1 MKVSWT
7 PEQQKVIDL
16 RNRNI
21 LVSAAAGSGKTA
33 VLVERIVKM
42 ITDKDHPVDIDHL
55 LIVTFTNAAAAEMRE
70 RIGNAIEKAL
80 DEQPGDEHLLRQLT
94 LIHNAQ
100 ITTIDSFCLYVVRNH
115 FHEIDLEPNFRIG
128 DEGELK
134 LLREDVLNKVLEQN
148 YEEPSET
155 FSDFVEGYASGRTD
169 AALNEMILQL
179 YEFSR
184 SYPWPE
190 KWLDSFEGA
199 YRIEG
204 REELDHAGWLTP
216 LTENIRFVLN
226 DCRQLLK
233 QALDLTLQD
242 DGPDMY
248 EKAIRSDLEKYESLS
263 KLTSFC
269 ELSEAL
275 PNLKYD
281 RLASSRGF
289 DGDVEKLELVK
300 SLREQAKDVV
310 KKLCRQYFFCSPEM
324 MIEQLTRTE
333 PMLEEVLRLTRQ
345 FAEEFAAAK
354 RGKNLV
360 DFHDVEHFALQILVD
375 EETEQ
380 AKKTAEEFRDTF
392 EEIMIDEYQDSNEVQ
407 ETLLRSISREE
418 RGRNNIFM
426 VGDVKQSIYRFRL
439 ARPELF
445 MQKYDSYSL
454 EESRAQRIDLH
465 RNFRSREEVLTCTND
480 IFYKIMERSLGNVAY
495 DAKAALYPGASYPTI
510 GKKETAEE
518 KMEQNS
524 SDFTPEI
531 LLADSNDELLEDTEL
546 SDRKTLE
553 AKIVAEEIK
562 HLMKTQPVTDKAT
575 GTLRAAHYSDI
586 VILLRSLSGW
596 ADSLVEVLNENGIPA
611 HTVSSTGYFSTVEVQ
626 TVLSMLRILDNPR
639 QDIPMAAVLRSP
651 IAGLT
656 DEELAVLRL
665 EDGSVPFHEAVLE
678 LAEGLLEEDAQGSDT
693 VDSGT
698 EAELLNNG
706 TEADHPT
713 GKREHGEK
721 QNPELEQNPIEII
734 AHQKLLEFYK
744 KYKQLRQLVPDTP
757 IHELIGIILRE
768 TGYGHY
774 VAAMPAG
781 SRRTANLN
789 MLLEKAAAYEKTS
802 YKGLFHFVRYIDE
815 LQKYDVDFG
824 EADTVGENE
833 DVVRIMSIHKSKGLE
848 FPIVIVSGMGKN
860 FNKQD
865 TRSRLVLHP
874 ELGIGLDYMD
884 GKKRIKSPTIAKKAI
899 AKQIDLEN
907 LGEELRVLYVALT
920 RAKEKL
926 ILTGTL
932 KDAAEKLED
941 YRKRAELS
949 GTMEKALPYLTR
961 EGAAGYLDWVLPAVL
976 SYGEKYPIRIVEAA
990 ELVLNEVK
998 NQIEQENGLKER
1010 RKAIDE
1016 AETALVEQLE
1026 DRFQQHYPYQTDILR
1041 KNKYSVSELK
1051 HRAMREK
1058 FEAEQED
1065 TISAFLE
1072 EPVTPTIPLF
1082 IQREEAEKG
1091 SELSEVQDTGK
1102 KSENIAAQKKD
1113 PETASRGA
1121 LRGTAVHRVMECYDF
1136 ASEKSVHEQMET
1148 MEKAEKITPDMRALV
1163 KEQIVA
1169 DFVSSETGKRMAL
1182 AQQAGML
1189 YREKPFVMGFT
1200 EEELESYGFGAED
1213 AGKTACCQDSV
1224 GMDGKENKENHQEKH
1239 EEKHEEKHQTQ
1250 DLTLIQGIIDVFWI
1264 EKDGI
1269 VLLDYKT
1276 DRVQRAKEL
1285 VDRYETQLK
1294 LYADALERVFSAR
1307 KLKVKEILIYSF
1319 SLEQLITL

>member
-1 MKVSWT
+1 MGVSWT
-7 PEQQKVIDL
+7 TEQQQVIDL

-33 VLVERIVKM
+33 VLVERIVKI
-42 ITDKDHPVDIDHL
+42 ITDKNHPVDIDHL

-134 LLREDVLNKVLEQN
+134 LLREDVLGRVLEQN
-148 YEEPSET
+148 YEEPSEA

-190 KWLDSFEGA
+190 KWLDSFVGA
-199 YRIEG
+199 YSIET
-204 REELDHAGWLTP
+204 REELDRAEWLAP
-216 LTENIRFVLN
+216 LTENICFVLK
-226 DCRQLLK
+226 DCEQLLK
-233 QALDLTLQD
+233 QALAITQQD

-248 EKAIRSDLEKYESLS
+248 EKAVQSDLEKYEGLS
-263 KLTSFC
+263 RLTSFC
-269 ELSEAL
+269 ELSGAL
-275 PNLKYD
+275 SDIKYD

-289 DGDVEKLELVK
+289 EGDPDKLELVK

-324 MIEQLTRTE
+324 MIEQLERTE
-333 PMLEEVLRLTRQ
+333 PMLEEVVRLTKQ
-345 FAEEFAAAK
+345 FADEFAAAK
-354 RGKNLV
+354 RRKNLV

-375 EETEQ
+375 EETEK

-418 RGRNNIFM
+418 RGENNIFM

-445 MQKYDSYSL
+445 MKKYDSYSL
-454 EESRAQRIDLH
+454 EESTTQRIDLH
-465 RNFRSREEVLTCTND
+465 KNFRSREEVLTCTND
-480 IFYKIMERSLGNVAY
+480 IFYKIMARSLGNVEY
-495 DAKAALYPGASYPTI
+495 DAEAALYPGASYPVS
-510 GKKETAEE
+510 A
-518 KMEQNS
+518 
-524 SDFTPEI
+524 DFIPEI

-546 SDRKTLE
+546 TDKKTLE

-562 HLMKTQPVTDKAT
+562 HLMKTQPVTDKAA
-575 GTLRAAHYSDI
+575 GTLRAARYSDI

-626 TVLSMLRILDNPR
+626 TVLSMLRLLDNPR

-651 IAGLT
+651 MAGLT

-678 LAEGLLEEDAQGSDT
+678 LAEGLYEEDGQKEISD
-693 VDSGT
+693 S
-698 EAELLNNG
+698 
-706 TEADHPT
+706 EADSEADQKQGRNAD
-713 GKREHGEK
+713 GKKEDD
-721 QNPELEQNPIEII
+721 IETT
-734 AHQKLLEFYK
+734 AHRKLLKFYK
-744 KYKQLRQLVPDTP
+744 KYRQLRQLVPDTP
-757 IHELIGIILRE
+757 IHELIEIILRE

-781 SRRTANLN
+781 NRRTANLN

-824 EADTVGENE
+824 EADMVGENE
-833 DVVRIMSIHKSKGLE
+833 DVVRIISIHKSKGLE

-865 TRSRLVLHP
+865 TRSKMVLHP

-932 KDAAEKLED
+932 KDAPEKLEFF
-941 YRKRAELS
+941 RQQANLS
-949 GTMEKALPYLTR
+949 KAADRPLSYLTR
-961 EGAAGYLDWVLPAVL
+961 EGASGYLDWILPAVL
-976 SYGEKYPIRIVEAA
+976 SYGDKYPVRIVEAA
-990 ELVLNEVK
+990 ELVLDEV
-998 NQIEQENGLKER
+998 EN
-1010 RKAIDE
+1010 
-1016 AETALVEQLE
+1016 QLE
-1026 DRFQQHYPYQTDILR
+1026 QNEDLTERIGEIKAADPQLVGQLKQRFSQRYPYQVDVLR

-1058 FEAEQED
+1058 FEAEQEE
-1065 TISAFLE
+1065 TIPAFLE

-1082 IQREEAEKG
+1082 IQRQG
-1091 SELSEVQDTGK
+1091 SVEQ
-1102 KSENIAAQKKD
+1102 
-1113 PETASRGA
+1113 ETPNRGA

-1136 ASEKSVHEQMET
+1136 ASEKSVHEQMEA
-1148 MEKAEKITPDMRALV
+1148 MEKEEKITADMRALV

-1169 DFVSSETGKRMAL
+1169 DFVSSETGRRMAL
-1182 AQQAGML
+1182 AQRGGAL

-1200 EEELESYGFGAED
+1200 EEELENYGFGVGSNTDSCENIYE
-1213 AGKTACCQDSV
+1213 KTDS
-1224 GMDGKENKENHQEKH
+1224 DQEKEEQQKVRH
-1239 EEKHEEKHQTQ
+1239 EE

-1276 DRVQRAKEL
+1276 DRVQQTKEL
-1285 VDRYETQLK
+1285 IDRYETQLK
-1294 LYADALERVFSAR
+1294 LYADALERVFAAR

-1319 SLEQLITL
+1319 FLEQLITL

>member
-1 MKVSWT
+1 MGVSWT
-7 PEQQKVIDL
+7 TEQQQVIDL

-33 VLVERIVKM
+33 VLVERIVKI
-42 ITDKDHPVDIDHL
+42 ITDKNHPVDIDHL

-80 DEQPGDEHLLRQLT
+80 DEQPGNEHLLRQLT

-134 LLREDVLNKVLEQN
+134 LLREDVLGRVLEQN
-148 YEEPSET
+148 YEEPSEA

-169 AALNEMILQL
+169 VALNEMILQL

-190 KWLDSFEGA
+190 KWLDSFVGA
-199 YRIEG
+199 YRIET
-204 REELDHAGWLTP
+204 REELDRAEWLAP
-216 LTENIRFVLN
+216 LTENICFVLK
-226 DCRQLLK
+226 DCEQLLK
-233 QALDLTLQD
+233 QALAITQQD

-248 EKAIRSDLEKYESLS
+248 EKAVQSDLEKYDGLS
-263 KLTSFC
+263 RLTSFC
-269 ELSEAL
+269 ELSGAL
-275 PNLKYD
+275 SDIKYD

-289 DGDVEKLELVK
+289 EGDPDKLELVK

-324 MIEQLTRTE
+324 MIEQLERTE
-333 PMLEEVLRLTRQ
+333 PMLEEVVRLTKQ
-345 FAEEFAAAK
+345 FADEFAAAK
-354 RGKNLV
+354 RRKNLV

-375 EETEQ
+375 EETEK

-418 RGRNNIFM
+418 RGENNIFM

-445 MQKYDSYSL
+445 MKKYDSYSL
-454 EESRAQRIDLH
+454 EESTTQRIDLH
-465 RNFRSREEVLTCTND
+465 KNFRSREEVLTCTND
-480 IFYKIMERSLGNVAY
+480 IFYKIMARSLGNVEY
-495 DAKAALYPGASYPTI
+495 DAEAALYPGASYPAIEMKKTA
-510 GKKETAEE
+510 GKEETAEE
-518 KMEQNS
+518 QTKQS
-524 SDFTPEI
+524 IADFTPEI
-531 LLADSNDELLEDTEL
+531 LLADSNDELLEDTEF
-546 SDRKTLE
+546 SDKKTLE
-553 AKIVAEEIK
+553 AKIVAEEIR

-575 GTLRAAHYSDI
+575 GELRAARYSDI

-596 ADSLVEVLNENGIPA
+596 ADSLVEVLNGNGIPA

-626 TVLSMLRILDNPR
+626 TVLSMLRLLDNPR

-651 IAGLT
+651 MAGLT

-678 LAEGLLEEDAQGSDT
+678 LAEGLYEEDGQKEISD
-693 VDSGT
+693 S
-698 EAELLNNG
+698 
-706 TEADHPT
+706 EADSEADQKQ
-713 GKREHGEK
+713 GRNADEK
-721 QNPELEQNPIEII
+721 TENHIEIT
-734 AHQKLLEFYK
+734 AHRKLLKFYK

-757 IHELIGIILRE
+757 IHELIEIILRE

-781 SRRTANLN
+781 NRRTANLN

-824 EADTVGENE
+824 EADMVGENE

-865 TRSRLVLHP
+865 TRSKMVLHP

-932 KDAAEKLED
+932 KDAPEKLEFF
-941 YRKRAELS
+941 RQQANLS
-949 GTMEKALPYLTR
+949 KAADRPLSYLTR
-961 EGAAGYLDWVLPAVL
+961 EGASGYLDWILPAVL
-976 SYGEKYPIRIVEAA
+976 SYGDKYPVRIVEAA
-990 ELVLNEVK
+990 ELVLDEV
-998 NQIEQENGLKER
+998 EN
-1010 RKAIDE
+1010 
-1016 AETALVEQLE
+1016 QLE
-1026 DRFQQHYPYQTDILR
+1026 QNEDLTERIEEIEAADTQLVGQLKQRFSQRYPYQTDILR

-1058 FEAEQED
+1058 FEAEQEE
-1065 TISAFLE
+1065 TIPAFLE

-1082 IQREEAEKG
+1082 IQREESVE
-1091 SELSEVQDTGK
+1091 Q
-1102 KSENIAAQKKD
+1102 
-1113 PETASRGA
+1113 ETANRGA

-1136 ASEKSVHEQMET
+1136 ASEKSVHEQMEA
-1148 MEKAEKITPDMRALV
+1148 MEKEEKITADMRALV
-1163 KEQIVA
+1163 REQTVA

-1182 AQQAGML
+1182 AQRGGAL

-1200 EEELESYGFGAED
+1200 EEELERYGFGAG
-1213 AGKTACCQDSV
+1213 AQ
-1224 GMDGKENKENHQEKH
+1224 MIENEAQTENAQQEIMSENVSQENHMH
-1239 EEKHEEKHQTQ
+1239 EE

-1264 EKDGI
+1264 EDDGI
-1269 VLLDYKT
+1269 TVLDYKT
-1276 DRVQRAKEL
+1276 DRVDTAQEL
-1285 VDRYETQLK
+1285 IDRYATQLK
-1294 LYADALERVFSAR
+1294 LYADALERVFATR

-1319 SLEQLITL
+1319 RLEKLISIE

>member
-1 MKVSWT
+1 MGVSWT
-7 PEQQKVIDL
+7 TEQQQVIDL

-33 VLVERIVKM
+33 VLVERIVKI
-42 ITDKDHPVDIDHL
+42 ITDKNHPVDIDHL

-80 DEQPGDEHLLRQLT
+80 DEQPGNEHLLRQLT

-134 LLREDVLNKVLEQN
+134 LLREDVLGRVLEQN
-148 YEEPSET
+148 YEEPSEA

-190 KWLDSFEGA
+190 KWLDSFVGI
-199 YRIEG
+199 YRIEN
-204 REELDHAGWLTP
+204 REELDRAEWLAP
-216 LTENIRFVLN
+216 LTENICFVLK
-226 DCRQLLK
+226 DCEQLLK
-233 QALDLTLQD
+233 QALAITQQD

-248 EKAIRSDLEKYESLS
+248 EKAVQSDLEKYEGLS
-263 KLTSFC
+263 RLTSFC
-269 ELSEAL
+269 ELSGAL
-275 PNLKYD
+275 SDIKYD

-289 DGDVEKLELVK
+289 EGDPDKLELVK

-310 KKLCRQYFFCSPEM
+310 KKLCKQYFFCSPEM
-324 MIEQLTRTE
+324 MIEQLERTE
-333 PMLEEVLRLTRQ
+333 PMLEEVVRLTKQ
-345 FAEEFAAAK
+345 FADEFAAAK
-354 RGKNLV
+354 RRKNLV

-375 EETEQ
+375 EETEK

-418 RGRNNIFM
+418 RGENNIFM

-445 MQKYDSYSL
+445 MKKYDSYSL
-454 EESRAQRIDLH
+454 EESTTQRIDLH
-465 RNFRSREEVLTCTND
+465 KNFRSREEVLTCTND
-480 IFYKIMERSLGNVAY
+480 IFYKIMVRSLGNVEY
-495 DAKAALYPGASYPTI
+495 DAEAALYPGASYPVS
-510 GKKETAEE
+510 A
-518 KMEQNS
+518 
-524 SDFTPEI
+524 DFTPEI

-546 SDRKTLE
+546 SDKKTLE
-553 AKIVAEEIK
+553 AKIVAEEIR

-575 GTLRAAHYSDI
+575 GELRAARYSDI

-596 ADSLVEVLNENGIPA
+596 ADSLVEVLNGNGIPA

-626 TVLSMLRILDNPR
+626 TVLSMLRLLDNPR

-651 IAGLT
+651 MAGLT

-678 LAEGLLEEDAQGSDT
+678 LAEGLYEEDGQKEISD
-693 VDSGT
+693 S
-698 EAELLNNG
+698 
-706 TEADHPT
+706 EADSEADQKQGRNAD
-713 GKREHGEK
+713 GKKEDD
-721 QNPELEQNPIEII
+721 IETT
-734 AHQKLLEFYK
+734 AHRKLLKFYK
-744 KYKQLRQLVPDTP
+744 KYRQLRQLVPDTP
-757 IHELIGIILRE
+757 IHELIKIILRE

-824 EADTVGENE
+824 EADMVGENE

-865 TRSRLVLHP
+865 MRSKMVLHP

-899 AKQIDLEN
+899 AKQIELEN

-932 KDAAEKLED
+932 KDAAEKLEF
-941 YRKRAELS
+941 YRQQANLS
-949 GTMEKALPYLTR
+949 KAADRPLSYLTR
-961 EGAAGYLDWVLPAVL
+961 EGASGYLDWILPAVL
-976 SYGEKYPIRIVEAA
+976 SYGDKYPVRIVEAA
-990 ELVLNEVK
+990 ELVLDEV
-998 NQIEQENGLKER
+998 EN
-1010 RKAIDE
+1010 
-1016 AETALVEQLE
+1016 QLE
-1026 DRFQQHYPYQTDILR
+1026 QNEDLTERIEEIEAADTQLVGQLKQRFLQRYPYQVDVLR

-1058 FEAEQED
+1058 FEAEQEE
-1065 TISAFLE
+1065 TVPAFLE

-1082 IQREEAEKG
+1082 IQRQGSVEQEAQNKAQDAGQEAESKA
-1091 SELSEVQDTGK
+1091 EQK
-1102 KSENIAAQKKD
+1102 IKSN
-1113 PETASRGA
+1113 TANRGA

-1136 ASEKSVHEQMET
+1136 ASEKSVYEQMEA
-1148 MEKAEKITPDMRALV
+1148 MEKEEKITADMRALV

-1169 DFVSSETGKRMAL
+1169 DFVSSETGRRMAL
-1182 AQQAGML
+1182 AQCGGAL

-1200 EEELESYGFGAED
+1200 EEELERYGFGAG
-1213 AGKTACCQDSV
+1213 AQ
-1224 GMDGKENKENHQEKH
+1224 MIENEAQTENAQQEIMSENVSQENHMH
-1239 EEKHEEKHQTQ
+1239 EE

-1264 EKDGI
+1264 EDDGI
-1269 VLLDYKT
+1269 TVLDYKT
-1276 DRVQRAKEL
+1276 DRVDTAQEL
-1285 VDRYETQLK
+1285 IDRYATQLK
-1294 LYADALERVFSAR
+1294 LYADALERVFATR

-1319 SLEQLITL
+1319 RLEKLISIE

>member
-1 MKVSWT
+1 MGVSWT
-7 PEQQKVIDL
+7 TEQQQVIDL

-33 VLVERIVKM
+33 VLVERIVKI
-42 ITDKDHPVDIDHL
+42 ITDKNHPVDIDHL

-80 DEQPGDEHLLRQLT
+80 DEQPGNEHLLRQLT

-134 LLREDVLNKVLEQN
+134 LLREDVLGRVLEQN
-148 YEEPSET
+148 YEEPSEA

-190 KWLDSFEGA
+190 KWLDSFVGA
-199 YRIEG
+199 YRIET
-204 REELDHAGWLTP
+204 REELDRAEWLAP
-216 LTENIRFVLN
+216 LTQNIRFVLK
-226 DCRQLLK
+226 DCEQLLK
-233 QALDLTLQD
+233 QALAVTQQD

-248 EKAIRSDLEKYESLS
+248 EKAVRSDLEKYESLS

-269 ELSEAL
+269 ELSVAL
-275 PNLKYD
+275 SDIKYD

-289 DGDVEKLELVK
+289 EGDPDKLELVK

-324 MIEQLTRTE
+324 MIGQLERTE
-333 PMLEEVLRLTRQ
+333 PMLEEVVRLTKQ
-345 FAEEFAAAK
+345 FADEFAAAK
-354 RGKNLV
+354 RRKNLV

-375 EETEQ
+375 EETEK

-418 RGRNNIFM
+418 RGENNIFM

-445 MQKYDSYSL
+445 MKKYDSYSL
-454 EESRAQRIDLH
+454 EESTTQRIDLH
-465 RNFRSREEVLTCTND
+465 KNFRSREEVLTCTND
-480 IFYKIMERSLGNVAY
+480 IFYKIMARSLGNVEY
-495 DAKAALYPGASYPTI
+495 DAEAALYPGASYPVS
-510 GKKETAEE
+510 A
-518 KMEQNS
+518 
-524 SDFTPEI
+524 DFIPEI

-546 SDRKTLE
+546 TDKKTLE

-562 HLMKTQPVTDKAT
+562 HLMKTQPVTDKAA

-626 TVLSMLRILDNPR
+626 TVLSMLRLLDNPR

-651 IAGLT
+651 MAGLT

-678 LAEGLLEEDAQGSDT
+678 LAEGLYEEDGQKEISD
-693 VDSGT
+693 S
-698 EAELLNNG
+698 
-706 TEADHPT
+706 EADRKQ
-713 GKREHGEK
+713 GRNADEK
-721 QNPELEQNPIEII
+721 TEDDIEST
-734 AHQKLLEFYK
+734 AHRKLLKFYK
-744 KYKQLRQLVPDTP
+744 KYRQLRQLVPDTP
-757 IHELIGIILRE
+757 IHELIEIILCE

-781 SRRTANLN
+781 NRRTANLN
-789 MLLEKAAAYEKTS
+789 MLLEKSAAYEKTS

-824 EADTVGENE
+824 EADMVGENE

-865 TRSRLVLHP
+865 TRSKMVLHP

-899 AKQIDLEN
+899 AKQIELEN

-926 ILTGTL
+926 IITGTL
-932 KDAAEKLED
+932 KDAPEKLEFF
-941 YRKRAELS
+941 RQQANLS
-949 GTMEKALPYLTR
+949 KAADRPISYLTR
-961 EGAAGYLDWVLPAVL
+961 EGASGYLDWILPAVL
-976 SYGEKYPIRIVEAA
+976 SYGDKYPVRIVEAA
-990 ELVLNEVK
+990 ELVLDEV
-998 NQIEQENGLKER
+998 EN
-1010 RKAIDE
+1010 
-1016 AETALVEQLE
+1016 QLE
-1026 DRFQQHYPYQTDILR
+1026 QNEDLTERIEEIEAADTQLVGQLKQRFLQRYPYQVDVLR

-1051 HRAMREK
+1051 HRAMRER
-1058 FEAEQED
+1058 FEAEQEE
-1065 TISAFLE
+1065 TVPAFLE

-1082 IQREEAEKG
+1082 IQRQGSVEQEAQNKAQDAGQEAESKA
-1091 SELSEVQDTGK
+1091 EQK
-1102 KSENIAAQKKD
+1102 IKSN
-1113 PETASRGA
+1113 TANRGA

-1136 ASEKSVHEQMET
+1136 ASEKSVQEQMEA
-1148 MEKAEKITPDMRALV
+1148 MEKEEKITADMRALV

-1182 AQQAGML
+1182 AQRMGAL

-1200 EEELESYGFGAED
+1200 EEELENYGFGAG
-1213 AGKTACCQDSV
+1213 AQ
-1224 GMDGKENKENHQEKH
+1224 MIENEVQTENAQQEIVLENVSRENHMH
-1239 EEKHEEKHQTQ
+1239 EE

-1264 EKDGI
+1264 EDDGI
-1269 VLLDYKT
+1269 TVLDYKT
-1276 DRVQRAKEL
+1276 DRVDTAQEL
-1285 VDRYETQLK
+1285 IDRYATQLK
-1294 LYADALERVFSAR
+1294 LYADALERVFGAR

>member
-1 MKVSWT
+1 MGVSWT
-7 PEQQKVIDL
+7 TEQQQVIDL

-33 VLVERIVKM
+33 VLVERIVKI
-42 ITDKDHPVDIDHL
+42 ITDKNHPVDIDHL

-134 LLREDVLNKVLEQN
+134 LLREDVLGRVLEQN
-148 YEEPSET
+148 YEEPSEA

-190 KWLDSFEGA
+190 KWLDSFVGA
-199 YRIEG
+199 YRIEN
-204 REELDHAGWLTP
+204 REELDRAEWLAP
-216 LTENIRFVLN
+216 LTQNIRFVLK
-226 DCRQLLK
+226 DCEQLLK
-233 QALDLTLQD
+233 QALAVTQQD

-248 EKAIRSDLEKYESLS
+248 EKAVCNDLEKYESLS

-269 ELSEAL
+269 ELSGAL
-275 PNLKYD
+275 SDIKYD

-289 DGDVEKLELVK
+289 EGDPDKLELVK

-310 KKLCRQYFFCSPEM
+310 KKLCKQYFFCSPEM
-324 MIEQLTRTE
+324 MIGQLERTE
-333 PMLEEVLRLTRQ
+333 PMLEEVVRLTKQ

-354 RGKNLV
+354 RRKNLV

-375 EETEQ
+375 EETEK

-418 RGRNNIFM
+418 RGENNIFM

-445 MQKYDSYSL
+445 MKKYDSYSL
-454 EESRAQRIDLH
+454 EESTTQRIDLH
-465 RNFRSREEVLTCTND
+465 KNFRSREEVLTCTND
-480 IFYKIMERSLGNVAY
+480 IFYKIMARSLGNVEY
-495 DAKAALYPGASYPTI
+495 DAEAALYPGASYPAMPVQENSAGEKAAEDEKVS
-510 GKKETAEE
+510 GK
-518 KMEQNS
+518 QING
-524 SDFTPEI
+524 FTPEI
-531 LLADSNDELLEDTEL
+531 LLADSNDELLEDTDF
-546 SDRKTLE
+546 SDKKTLE
-553 AKIVAEEIK
+553 AKIVAEEIR

-575 GTLRAAHYSDI
+575 GELRAARYSDI

-596 ADSLVEVLNENGIPA
+596 ADSLVEVLNGNGIPA

-626 TVLSMLRILDNPR
+626 TVLSMLRLLDNPR

-651 IAGLT
+651 MAGLT

-678 LAEGLLEEDAQGSDT
+678 LAEGLYEEDGKKEIS
-693 VDSGT
+693 
-698 EAELLNNG
+698 NP
-706 TEADHPT
+706 EADQKQ
-713 GKREHGEK
+713 GKNADEK
-721 QNPELEQNPIEII
+721 PENHIEST

-744 KYKQLRQLVPDTP
+744 KYRQLRQLVPDTP
-757 IHELIGIILRE
+757 IHELIEIILCE

-781 SRRTANLN
+781 NRRTANLN

-824 EADTVGENE
+824 EADMVGENE

-865 TRSRLVLHP
+865 TRSKMVLHP

-932 KDAAEKLED
+932 KDAPEKLEFF
-941 YRKRAELS
+941 RQQA
-949 GTMEKALPYLTR
+949 ALYAHSSDTTAIPYLTR
-961 EGAAGYLDWVLPAVL
+961 ESAAGYLDWILPAVL
-976 SYGEKYPIRIVEAA
+976 SYGDKYPVRIVEAA
-990 ELVLNEVK
+990 ELVLDEVENQLDQNENLTERIVE
-998 NQIEQENGLKER
+998 IEAADTQLVGQLK
-1010 RKAIDE
+1010 
-1016 AETALVEQLE
+1016 Q
-1026 DRFQQHYPYQTDILR
+1026 RFSQRYPYQTDILR

-1051 HRAMREK
+1051 HRAMRER
-1058 FEAEQED
+1058 FEAEQEE
-1065 TISAFLE
+1065 TVPAFLE

-1082 IQREEAEKG
+1082 IQRQEKITPDQNVSG
-1091 SELSEVQDTGK
+1091 QGVQV
-1102 KSENIAAQKKD
+1102 N
-1113 PETASRGA
+1113 RGA

-1136 ASEKSVHEQMET
+1136 TSEKSVQEQMEA
-1148 MEKAEKITPDMRALV
+1148 MEKEEKITADMRALV
-1163 KEQIVA
+1163 RVQTVA
-1169 DFVSSETGKRMAL
+1169 DFASSETGKRMAL
-1182 AQQAGML
+1182 AQRMGAL

-1200 EEELESYGFGAED
+1200 EEELENYGFGAG
-1213 AGKTACCQDSV
+1213 AQ
-1224 GMDGKENKENHQEKH
+1224 MIENEAQTENAQQEIMSENVSQENHMH
-1239 EEKHEEKHQTQ
+1239 EE

-1264 EKDGI
+1264 EDDGI
-1269 VLLDYKT
+1269 TVLDYKT
-1276 DRVQRAKEL
+1276 DRVDTAQEL
-1285 VDRYETQLK
+1285 IDRYATQLK
-1294 LYADALERVFSAR
+1294 LYADALERVFATR

-1319 SLEQLITL
+1319 RLEKLISIE

>member
-1 MKVSWT
+1 MSEPKWT
-7 PEQQKVIDL
+7 PAQRAAIEDRGGAL
-16 RNRNI
+16 

-33 VLVERIVKM
+33 VLTERAVRL
-42 ITDKDHPVDIDHL
+42 ITDPDHPVDADKL

-80 DEQPGDEHLLRQLT
+80 DEQPGNEHLLRQLT

-134 LLREDVLNKVLEQN
+134 LLREDVLGRVLEQN
-148 YEEPSET
+148 YEEPSEA

-190 KWLDSFEGA
+190 KWLDSFVGI
-199 YRIEG
+199 YRIEN
-204 REELDHAGWLTP
+204 REELDRAEWLAP
-216 LTENIRFVLN
+216 LTENICFVLK
-226 DCRQLLK
+226 DCEQLLK
-233 QALDLTLQD
+233 QALAITQQD

-248 EKAIRSDLEKYESLS
+248 EKAVQSDLEKYESLS

-269 ELSEAL
+269 ELYGAL
-275 PNLKYD
+275 SDIKYD

-289 DGDVEKLELVK
+289 EGDPDKLELVK

-310 KKLCRQYFFCSPEM
+310 KKICKQYFFCSPEM
-324 MIEQLTRTE
+324 MIEQLERTE
-333 PMLEEVLRLTRQ
+333 PMLEEVVRLTKQ
-345 FAEEFAAAK
+345 FADEFAAAK
-354 RGKNLV
+354 RRKNLV

-375 EETEQ
+375 EETEK

-418 RGRNNIFM
+418 RGENNIFM

-445 MQKYDSYSL
+445 MKKYDSYSL
-454 EESRAQRIDLH
+454 EESTTQRIDLH
-465 RNFRSREEVLTCTND
+465 KNFRSREEVLTCTND
-480 IFYKIMERSLGNVAY
+480 IFYKIMVRSLGNVEY
-495 DAKAALYPGASYPTI
+495 DAEAALYPGASYPVS
-510 GKKETAEE
+510 A
-518 KMEQNS
+518 
-524 SDFTPEI
+524 DFTPEI

-546 SDRKTLE
+546 SDKKTLE
-553 AKIVAEEIK
+553 AKIVAEEIR

-575 GTLRAAHYSDI
+575 GELRAARYSDI

-596 ADSLVEVLNENGIPA
+596 ADSLVEVLNGNGIPA

-626 TVLSMLRILDNPR
+626 TVLSMLRLLDNPR

-651 IAGLT
+651 MAGLT

-678 LAEGLLEEDAQGSDT
+678 LAEGLYEEDGQKEISD
-693 VDSGT
+693 S
-698 EAELLNNG
+698 
-706 TEADHPT
+706 EADSEADQKQGRNAD
-713 GKREHGEK
+713 GKKEDD
-721 QNPELEQNPIEII
+721 IETT
-734 AHQKLLEFYK
+734 AHRKLLKFYK
-744 KYKQLRQLVPDTP
+744 KYRQLRQLVPDTP
-757 IHELIGIILRE
+757 IHELIEIILRE

-824 EADTVGENE
+824 EADMVGENE

-865 TRSRLVLHP
+865 TRSKMVLHP

-899 AKQIDLEN
+899 AKQIELEN

-932 KDAAEKLED
+932 KDAAEKVEF
-941 YRKRAELS
+941 YRQQANLS
-949 GTMEKALPYLTR
+949 KAADRPLSYLTR
-961 EGAAGYLDWVLPAVL
+961 EGASGYLDWILPAVL
-976 SYGEKYPIRIVEAA
+976 SYGDKYPVRIVGAA
-990 ELVLNEVK
+990 ELVLDEV
-998 NQIEQENGLKER
+998 EN
-1010 RKAIDE
+1010 
-1016 AETALVEQLE
+1016 QLE
-1026 DRFQQHYPYQTDILR
+1026 QNEDLTERIEEIEAADTQLVGQLKQRFSQRYPYQTDILR

-1058 FEAEQED
+1058 FEAEQEE
-1065 TISAFLE
+1065 TIPAFLE

-1082 IQREEAEKG
+1082 IQRQEKITPDQNVSG
-1091 SELSEVQDTGK
+1091 QGVQV
-1102 KSENIAAQKKD
+1102 N
-1113 PETASRGA
+1113 RGA

-1136 ASEKSVHEQMET
+1136 TSEKSVQEQMDA
-1148 MEKAEKITPDMRALV
+1148 MEKEEKITADMRTLV
-1163 KEQIVA
+1163 KERIVA

-1182 AQQAGML
+1182 AQRMGAL

-1200 EEELESYGFGAED
+1200 EEELENYGFGAG
-1213 AGKTACCQDSV
+1213 AQ
-1224 GMDGKENKENHQEKH
+1224 MIENEVQTENAQQEIMSENVSQENHMH
-1239 EEKHEEKHQTQ
+1239 EE

-1264 EKDGI
+1264 EDDGI
-1269 VLLDYKT
+1269 TVLDYKT
-1276 DRVQRAKEL
+1276 DRVDTAQEL
-1285 VDRYETQLK
+1285 IDRYATQLK
-1294 LYADALERVFSAR
+1294 LYADALERVFATR

-1319 SLEQLITL
+1319 RLEKLISIE

>member
-1 MKVSWT
+1 MGVSWT
-7 PEQQKVIDL
+7 TEQQQVIDL

-33 VLVERIVKM
+33 VLVERIVKI
-42 ITDKDHPVDIDHL
+42 ITDKNHPVDIDHL

-134 LLREDVLNKVLEQN
+134 LLREDVLGRVLEQN
-148 YEEPSET
+148 YEEPSEA

-190 KWLDSFEGA
+190 KWLDSFVGA
-199 YRIEG
+199 YSIET
-204 REELDHAGWLTP
+204 REELDRAEWLAP
-216 LTENIRFVLN
+216 LTENICFVLK
-226 DCRQLLK
+226 DCEQLLK
-233 QALDLTLQD
+233 QALAITQQD

-248 EKAIRSDLEKYESLS
+248 EKAVQSDLEKYEGLS
-263 KLTSFC
+263 RLTSFC
-269 ELSEAL
+269 ELSGAL
-275 PNLKYD
+275 SDIKYD

-289 DGDVEKLELVK
+289 EGDPDKLELVK

-324 MIEQLTRTE
+324 MIEQLERTE
-333 PMLEEVLRLTRQ
+333 PMLEEVVRLTKQ
-345 FAEEFAAAK
+345 FADEFAAAK
-354 RGKNLV
+354 RRKNLV

-375 EETEQ
+375 EETEK

-418 RGRNNIFM
+418 RGENNIFM

-445 MQKYDSYSL
+445 MKKYDSYSL
-454 EESRAQRIDLH
+454 EESTTQRIDLH
-465 RNFRSREEVLTCTND
+465 KNFRSREEVLTCTND
-480 IFYKIMERSLGNVAY
+480 IFYKIMARSLGNVEY
-495 DAKAALYPGASYPTI
+495 DAEAALYPGASYPVS
-510 GKKETAEE
+510 A
-518 KMEQNS
+518 
-524 SDFTPEI
+524 DFIPEI

-546 SDRKTLE
+546 TDKKTLE

-562 HLMKTQPVTDKAT
+562 HLMKTQPVTDKAA
-575 GTLRAAHYSDI
+575 GTLRAARYSDI

-626 TVLSMLRILDNPR
+626 TVLSMLRLLDNPR

-651 IAGLT
+651 MAGLT

-678 LAEGLLEEDAQGSDT
+678 LAEGLYEEDGQKEISD
-693 VDSGT
+693 S
-698 EAELLNNG
+698 
-706 TEADHPT
+706 EADSEADQKQGRNAD
-713 GKREHGEK
+713 GKKEDD
-721 QNPELEQNPIEII
+721 IETT
-734 AHQKLLEFYK
+734 AHRKLLKFYK
-744 KYKQLRQLVPDTP
+744 KYRQLRQLVPDTP
-757 IHELIGIILRE
+757 IHELIEIILRE

-781 SRRTANLN
+781 NRRTANLN

-824 EADTVGENE
+824 EADMVGENE

-865 TRSRLVLHP
+865 TRSKMVLHP

-932 KDAAEKLED
+932 KDAPEKLEFF
-941 YRKRAELS
+941 RQQANLS
-949 GTMEKALPYLTR
+949 KAADRPLSYLTR
-961 EGAAGYLDWVLPAVL
+961 EGASGYLDWILPAVL
-976 SYGEKYPIRIVEAA
+976 SYGDKYPVRIVEAA
-990 ELVLNEVK
+990 ELVLDEV
-998 NQIEQENGLKER
+998 EN
-1010 RKAIDE
+1010 
-1016 AETALVEQLE
+1016 QLE
-1026 DRFQQHYPYQTDILR
+1026 QNEDLTERIGEIKAADPQLVGQLKQRFSQRYPYQVDVLR

-1058 FEAEQED
+1058 FEAEQEE
-1065 TISAFLE
+1065 TIPAFLE

-1082 IQREEAEKG
+1082 IQRQGSVEQEAQNKAQDAGQEAESKA
-1091 SELSEVQDTGK
+1091 EQK
-1102 KSENIAAQKKD
+1102 IKSN
-1113 PETASRGA
+1113 TANRGA

-1136 ASEKSVHEQMET
+1136 ASEKSVQEQMEA
-1148 MEKAEKITPDMRALV
+1148 MEKEEKITADMRALV

-1182 AQQAGML
+1182 AQRMGAL

-1200 EEELESYGFGAED
+1200 EEELENYGFGAG
-1213 AGKTACCQDSV
+1213 AQ
-1224 GMDGKENKENHQEKH
+1224 MIENEVQTENAQQEIVLENVSRENHMH
-1239 EEKHEEKHQTQ
+1239 EE

-1264 EKDGI
+1264 EDDGI
-1269 VLLDYKT
+1269 TVLDYKT
-1276 DRVQRAKEL
+1276 DRVDTAQEL
-1285 VDRYETQLK
+1285 IDRYATQLK
-1294 LYADALERVFSAR
+1294 LYADALERVFAAR

>member
-1 MKVSWT
+1 MGVSWT
-7 PEQQKVIDL
+7 TEQQQVIDL

-33 VLVERIVKM
+33 VLVERIVKI
-42 ITDKDHPVDIDHL
+42 ITDKNHPVDIDHL

-134 LLREDVLNKVLEQN
+134 LLREDVLGKVLEQN
-148 YEEPSET
+148 YEEPSEA
-155 FSDFVEGYASGRTD
+155 FSNFVEGYASGRTD

-190 KWLDSFEGA
+190 KWLDSFVGA
-199 YRIEG
+199 YRIET
-204 REELDHAGWLTP
+204 REELDRAEWLAP
-216 LTENIRFVLN
+216 LTENICFVLK
-226 DCRQLLK
+226 DCEQLLK
-233 QALDLTLQD
+233 QALAITQQD

-248 EKAIRSDLEKYESLS
+248 EKAVQSDLEKYESLS

-269 ELSEAL
+269 ELSVAL
-275 PNLKYD
+275 SDIKYD

-289 DGDVEKLELVK
+289 EGDPDKLELVK

-310 KKLCRQYFFCSPEM
+310 KKLCKQYFFCSPEM
-324 MIEQLTRTE
+324 MIEQLERTE
-333 PMLEEVLRLTRQ
+333 PMLEEVVRLTKQ
-345 FAEEFAAAK
+345 FADEFAAAK
-354 RGKNLV
+354 RRKNLV

-375 EETEQ
+375 EETEK

-418 RGRNNIFM
+418 RGENNIFM

-445 MQKYDSYSL
+445 MKKYDSYSL
-454 EESRAQRIDLH
+454 EESTTQRIDLH
-465 RNFRSREEVLTCTND
+465 KNFRSREEVLTCTND
-480 IFYKIMERSLGNVAY
+480 IFYKIMARSLGNVEY
-495 DAKAALYPGASYPTI
+495 DAEAALYPGASYPAI
-510 GKKETAEE
+510 GMKKTAGKEETAEE
-518 KMEQNS
+518 QTKQNIA
-524 SDFTPEI
+524 DFTPEI

-546 SDRKTLE
+546 SDKKTLE
-553 AKIVAEEIK
+553 AKIVAEEIR

-575 GTLRAAHYSDI
+575 GELRAARYSDI

-596 ADSLVEVLNENGIPA
+596 ADSLVEVLNGNGIPA

-626 TVLSMLRILDNPR
+626 TVLSMLRLLDNPR

-651 IAGLT
+651 MAGLT

-678 LAEGLLEEDAQGSDT
+678 LAEGLYEEDGK
-693 VDSGT
+693 T
-698 EAELLNNG
+698 E
-706 TEADHPT
+706 DD
-713 GKREHGEK
+713 
-721 QNPELEQNPIEII
+721 IEST
-734 AHQKLLEFYK
+734 AHRKLLKFYK
-744 KYKQLRQLVPDTP
+744 KYTQLRQLVPDTP
-757 IHELIGIILRE
+757 IHELIEIILRE

-781 SRRTANLN
+781 NRRTANLN

-824 EADTVGENE
+824 EADMVGENE

-865 TRSRLVLHP
+865 TRSKMVLHP

-932 KDAAEKLED
+932 KDAAEKLEFF
-941 YRKRAELS
+941 RQQA
-949 GTMEKALPYLTR
+949 ALYAHSSDTTAIPYLTR
-961 EGAAGYLDWVLPAVL
+961 ESAAGYLDWVLPAVL
-976 SYGEKYPIRIVEAA
+976 SYGEKYPVRIVEAA
-990 ELVLNEVK
+990 ELVLDEV
-998 NQIEQENGLKER
+998 EN
-1010 RKAIDE
+1010 
-1016 AETALVEQLE
+1016 QLE
-1026 DRFQQHYPYQTDILR
+1026 QNENLTERIGEIEAADTQLVGQLKQWFSQRYPYQTAILR

-1058 FEAEQED
+1058 FEAEQEE
-1065 TISAFLE
+1065 TVPAFLE

-1082 IQREEAEKG
+1082 IQREESVE
-1091 SELSEVQDTGK
+1091 Q
-1102 KSENIAAQKKD
+1102 
-1113 PETASRGA
+1113 ETPNRGA

-1136 ASEKSVHEQMET
+1136 TSEKSVQEQMDA
-1148 MEKAEKITPDMRALV
+1148 MEKEEKITADMRALV
-1163 KEQIVA
+1163 KVQTVA

-1182 AQQAGML
+1182 AQRMGAL

-1200 EEELESYGFGAED
+1200 EEELERYGFGAG
-1213 AGKTACCQDSV
+1213 AQ
-1224 GMDGKENKENHQEKH
+1224 MIENEAQTENAQQEIMSENVSRENHMH
-1239 EEKHEEKHQTQ
+1239 EE

-1264 EKDGI
+1264 EDDGI
-1269 VLLDYKT
+1269 TVLDYKT
-1276 DRVQRAKEL
+1276 DRVDTAQEL
-1285 VDRYETQLK
+1285 IDRYATQLK
-1294 LYADALERVFSAR
+1294 LYADALERVFATR

-1319 SLEQLITL
+1319 RLEKLISIE

>member
-1 MKVSWT
+1 MGVSWT
-7 PEQQKVIDL
+7 TEQQQVIDL

-33 VLVERIVKM
+33 VLVERIVKI
-42 ITDKDHPVDIDHL
+42 ITDKNHPVDIDHL

-134 LLREDVLNKVLEQN
+134 LLREDVLGKVLEQN
-148 YEEPSET
+148 YEEPSEA

-190 KWLDSFEGA
+190 KWLDSFVGI
-199 YRIEG
+199 YRIEN
-204 REELDHAGWLTP
+204 REELDRAEWLAP
-216 LTENIRFVLN
+216 LTQNIRFVLK
-226 DCRQLLK
+226 DCEQLLK
-233 QALDLTLQD
+233 QALAVTQQD

-248 EKAIRSDLEKYESLS
+248 EKAVRSDLEKYESLS

-275 PNLKYD
+275 SDIKYD

-289 DGDVEKLELVK
+289 EGDPDKLELVK

-310 KKLCRQYFFCSPEM
+310 KKLCKQYFFCSPEM
-324 MIEQLTRTE
+324 MIEQLERTE
-333 PMLEEVLRLTRQ
+333 PMLEEVVRLTKQ
-345 FAEEFAAAK
+345 FADEFAAAK
-354 RGKNLV
+354 RRKNLV

-375 EETEQ
+375 EETEKV
-380 AKKTAEEFRDTF
+380 KKTAEEFRDTF

-418 RGRNNIFM
+418 RGENNIFM

-445 MQKYDSYSL
+445 MKKYDSYSL
-454 EESRAQRIDLH
+454 EESTTQRIDLH
-465 RNFRSREEVLTCTND
+465 KNFRSREEVLTCTND
-480 IFYKIMERSLGNVAY
+480 IFYKIMVRSLGNVEY
-495 DAKAALYPGASYPTI
+495 DAEAALYPGASYPVS
-510 GKKETAEE
+510 A
-518 KMEQNS
+518 
-524 SDFTPEI
+524 DFTPEI
-531 LLADSNDELLEDTEL
+531 LLADSNDELLEDTEF
-546 SDRKTLE
+546 SDKKTLE
-553 AKIVAEEIK
+553 AKIVAEEIR
-562 HLMKTQPVTDKAT
+562 HLMKTQPATDKAT
-575 GTLRAAHYSDI
+575 GELRAARYSDI

-626 TVLSMLRILDNPR
+626 TVLSMLRLLDNPR

-651 IAGLT
+651 MAGLT

-678 LAEGLLEEDAQGSDT
+678 LAEGLYEEDGQKEISD
-693 VDSGT
+693 S
-698 EAELLNNG
+698 
-706 TEADHPT
+706 EADRKQGRNAD
-713 GKREHGEK
+713 GKKEDD
-721 QNPELEQNPIEII
+721 IETT
-734 AHQKLLEFYK
+734 AHRKLLKFYK
-744 KYKQLRQLVPDTP
+744 KYRQLRQLVPDTP
-757 IHELIGIILRE
+757 IHELIEIILRE

-824 EADTVGENE
+824 EADMVGENE

-865 TRSRLVLHP
+865 TRSKMVLHP

-932 KDAAEKLED
+932 KDAPEKLEFF
-941 YRKRAELS
+941 RQQANLS
-949 GTMEKALPYLTR
+949 KAADRPLSYLTR
-961 EGAAGYLDWVLPAVL
+961 EGASGYLDWILPAVL
-976 SYGEKYPIRIVEAA
+976 SYGDKYPVRIVEAA
-990 ELVLNEVK
+990 ELVLDEV
-998 NQIEQENGLKER
+998 EN
-1010 RKAIDE
+1010 
-1016 AETALVEQLE
+1016 QLE
-1026 DRFQQHYPYQTDILR
+1026 QNEDLTERIGEIKAADPQLVGQLKQRFSQRYPYQVDVLR

-1058 FEAEQED
+1058 FEAEQEE
-1065 TISAFLE
+1065 TIPAFLE

-1082 IQREEAEKG
+1082 IQRQGSVEQEAQNKAQDAGQEAESKA
-1091 SELSEVQDTGK
+1091 E
-1102 KSENIAAQKKD
+1102 QKI
-1113 PETASRGA
+1113 ESNTANRGA

-1136 ASEKSVHEQMET
+1136 ASEKSVHEQMEA
-1148 MEKAEKITPDMRALV
+1148 MEKEEKITADMRALV

-1169 DFVSSETGKRMAL
+1169 DFVSSETGRRMAL
-1182 AQQAGML
+1182 AQCGGAL

-1200 EEELESYGFGAED
+1200 EEEMERYGFGAG
-1213 AGKTACCQDSV
+1213 AQ
-1224 GMDGKENKENHQEKH
+1224 MIENEAQTENAQQEIMSENVSQENHMH
-1239 EEKHEEKHQTQ
+1239 EE

-1264 EKDGI
+1264 EDDGI
-1269 VLLDYKT
+1269 TVLDYKT
-1276 DRVQRAKEL
+1276 DRVDTVQEL
-1285 VDRYETQLK
+1285 IDRYATQLK
-1294 LYADALERVFSAR
+1294 LYADALERVFATR

-1319 SLEQLITL
+1319 RLEKLISIE

>member
-1 MKVSWT
+1 M
-7 PEQQKVIDL
+7 
-16 RNRNI
+16 
-21 LVSAAAGSGKTA
+21 
-33 VLVERIVKM
+33 
-42 ITDKDHPVDIDHL
+42 
-55 LIVTFTNAAAAEMRE
+55 
-70 RIGNAIEKAL
+70 
-80 DEQPGDEHLLRQLT
+80 
-94 LIHNAQ
+94 
-100 ITTIDSFCLYVVRNH
+100 
-115 FHEIDLEPNFRIG
+115 
-128 DEGELK
+128 
-134 LLREDVLNKVLEQN
+134 
-148 YEEPSET
+148 
-155 FSDFVEGYASGRTD
+155 
-169 AALNEMILQL
+169 
-179 YEFSR
+179 
-184 SYPWPE
+184 
-190 KWLDSFEGA
+190 GA
-199 YRIEG
+199 YRIET
-204 REELDHAGWLTP
+204 REELDRAEWLAP
-216 LTENIRFVLN
+216 LTENICFVLK
-226 DCRQLLK
+226 DCEQLLK
-233 QALDLTLQD
+233 QALAITQQD

-248 EKAIRSDLEKYESLS
+248 EKAVRSDLEKYESLS

-269 ELSEAL
+269 ELSVAL
-275 PNLKYD
+275 SDIKYD

-289 DGDVEKLELVK
+289 EGNPDKLELVK

-310 KKLCRQYFFCSPEM
+310 KKLCKQYFFCSPEM
-324 MIEQLTRTE
+324 MIEQLERTE
-333 PMLEEVLRLTRQ
+333 PMLEEVVRLTKQ
-345 FAEEFAAAK
+345 FADEFAAAK
-354 RGKNLV
+354 RRKNLV

-375 EETEQ
+375 EETEK

-418 RGRNNIFM
+418 RGENNIFM

-445 MQKYDSYSL
+445 MKKYDSYSL
-454 EESRAQRIDLH
+454 EESTTQRIDLH
-465 RNFRSREEVLTCTND
+465 KNFRSREEVLTCTND
-480 IFYKIMERSLGNVAY
+480 IFYKIMARSLGNVEY
-495 DAKAALYPGASYPTI
+495 DAEAALYPGASYPVS
-510 GKKETAEE
+510 A
-518 KMEQNS
+518 
-524 SDFTPEI
+524 DFIPEI

-546 SDRKTLE
+546 TDKKTLE

-562 HLMKTQPVTDKAT
+562 HLMKTQQVTDKAA

-596 ADSLVEVLNENGIPA
+596 ADSLVEVLNGNGIPA

-626 TVLSMLRILDNPR
+626 TVLSMLRLLDNPR

-651 IAGLT
+651 MAGLT

-678 LAEGLLEEDAQGSDT
+678 LAEGLYEEDGQKEISD
-693 VDSGT
+693 S
-698 EAELLNNG
+698 
-706 TEADHPT
+706 EADRKQ
-713 GKREHGEK
+713 GRNADEK
-721 QNPELEQNPIEII
+721 TENHIEIT
-734 AHQKLLEFYK
+734 AHRKLLKFYK

-757 IHELIGIILRE
+757 IHELIEIILRE

-781 SRRTANLN
+781 NRRTANLN

-824 EADTVGENE
+824 EADMVGENE

-865 TRSRLVLHP
+865 TRSKMVLHP

-932 KDAAEKLED
+932 KDAPEKLEFF
-941 YRKRAELS
+941 RQQANLS
-949 GTMEKALPYLTR
+949 KAADRPLSYLTR
-961 EGAAGYLDWVLPAVL
+961 EGASGYLDWILPAVL
-976 SYGEKYPIRIVEAA
+976 SYGDKYPVRIVEAA
-990 ELVLNEVK
+990 ELVLDEV
-998 NQIEQENGLKER
+998 EN
-1010 RKAIDE
+1010 
-1016 AETALVEQLE
+1016 QLE
-1026 DRFQQHYPYQTDILR
+1026 QNEDLTERIEEIEAADTQLVGQLKQRFSQRYPYQTDILR

-1058 FEAEQED
+1058 FEAEQEE
-1065 TISAFLE
+1065 TIPAFLE

-1082 IQREEAEKG
+1082 IQREESVE
-1091 SELSEVQDTGK
+1091 Q
-1102 KSENIAAQKKD
+1102 
-1113 PETASRGA
+1113 ETANRGA

-1136 ASEKSVHEQMET
+1136 ASEKSVHEQMEA
-1148 MEKAEKITPDMRALV
+1148 MEKEEKITADMRALV
-1163 KEQIVA
+1163 REQTVA

-1182 AQQAGML
+1182 AQRGGAL

-1200 EEELESYGFGAED
+1200 EEELERYGFGAG
-1213 AGKTACCQDSV
+1213 AQ
-1224 GMDGKENKENHQEKH
+1224 MIENEAQTENAQQEIMSENVSQENHMH
-1239 EEKHEEKHQTQ
+1239 EE

-1264 EKDGI
+1264 EDDGI
-1269 VLLDYKT
+1269 TVLDYKT
-1276 DRVQRAKEL
+1276 DRVDTAQEL
-1285 VDRYETQLK
+1285 IDRYATQLK
-1294 LYADALERVFSAR
+1294 LYADALERVFATR

-1319 SLEQLITL
+1319 RLVKLISIE

>member
-1 MKVSWT
+1 MGVSWT
-7 PEQQKVIDL
+7 TEQQQVIDL

-33 VLVERIVKM
+33 VLVERIVKI
-42 ITDKDHPVDIDHL
+42 ITDKNHPVDIDHL

-80 DEQPGDEHLLRQLT
+80 DEQPGNEHLLRQLT

-134 LLREDVLNKVLEQN
+134 LLREDVLGRVLEQN
-148 YEEPSET
+148 YEEPSEA

-190 KWLDSFEGA
+190 KWLDSFVGA
-199 YRIEG
+199 YRIET
-204 REELDHAGWLTP
+204 REELDRAEWLAP
-216 LTENIRFVLN
+216 LTENICFVLK
-226 DCRQLLK
+226 DCEQLLK
-233 QALDLTLQD
+233 QALAITQQD

-248 EKAIRSDLEKYESLS
+248 EKAVQSDLEKYEGLS
-263 KLTSFC
+263 RLTSFC
-269 ELSEAL
+269 ELSGAL
-275 PNLKYD
+275 SDIKYD

-289 DGDVEKLELVK
+289 EGNPDKLELVK

-310 KKLCRQYFFCSPEM
+310 KKLCKQYFFCSPEM
-324 MIEQLTRTE
+324 MIEQLERTE
-333 PMLEEVLRLTRQ
+333 PMLEEVVRLTKQ
-345 FAEEFAAAK
+345 FADEFAAAK
-354 RGKNLV
+354 RRKNLV

-375 EETEQ
+375 EETEK

-418 RGRNNIFM
+418 RGENNIFM

-445 MQKYDSYSL
+445 MKKYDSYSL
-454 EESRAQRIDLH
+454 EESTTQRIDLH
-465 RNFRSREEVLTCTND
+465 KNFRSREEVLTCTND
-480 IFYKIMERSLGNVAY
+480 IFYKIMARSLGNVEY
-495 DAKAALYPGASYPTI
+495 DAEAALYPGASYPVS
-510 GKKETAEE
+510 A
-518 KMEQNS
+518 
-524 SDFTPEI
+524 DFIPEI

-546 SDRKTLE
+546 TDKKTLE

-562 HLMKTQPVTDKAT
+562 HLMKTQQVTDKAA

-596 ADSLVEVLNENGIPA
+596 ADSLVEVLNGNGIPA

-626 TVLSMLRILDNPR
+626 TVLSMLRLLDNPR

-651 IAGLT
+651 MAGLT

-678 LAEGLLEEDAQGSDT
+678 LAEGLYEEDGQKEISD
-693 VDSGT
+693 S
-698 EAELLNNG
+698 
-706 TEADHPT
+706 EADRKQ
-713 GKREHGEK
+713 GRNADEK
-721 QNPELEQNPIEII
+721 TENHIEIT
-734 AHQKLLEFYK
+734 AHRKLLKFYK

-757 IHELIGIILRE
+757 IHELIEIILRE

-781 SRRTANLN
+781 NRRTANLN

-824 EADTVGENE
+824 EADMVGENE

-865 TRSRLVLHP
+865 TRSKMVLHP

-932 KDAAEKLED
+932 KDAPEKLEFF
-941 YRKRAELS
+941 RQQANLS
-949 GTMEKALPYLTR
+949 KAADRPLSYLTR
-961 EGAAGYLDWVLPAVL
+961 EGASGYLDWILPAVL
-976 SYGEKYPIRIVEAA
+976 SYGDKYPVRIVEAA
-990 ELVLNEVK
+990 ELVLDEV
-998 NQIEQENGLKER
+998 EN
-1010 RKAIDE
+1010 
-1016 AETALVEQLE
+1016 QLE
-1026 DRFQQHYPYQTDILR
+1026 QNEDLTERIEEIEAADTQLVGQLKQRFSQRYPYQTDILR

-1058 FEAEQED
+1058 FEAEQEE
-1065 TISAFLE
+1065 TIPAFLE

-1082 IQREEAEKG
+1082 IQREESVE
-1091 SELSEVQDTGK
+1091 Q
-1102 KSENIAAQKKD
+1102 
-1113 PETASRGA
+1113 ETANRGA

-1136 ASEKSVHEQMET
+1136 ASEKSVHEQMEA
-1148 MEKAEKITPDMRALV
+1148 MEKEEKITADMRALV
-1163 KEQIVA
+1163 REQTVA

-1182 AQQAGML
+1182 AQRGGAL

-1200 EEELESYGFGAED
+1200 EEELERYGFGAG
-1213 AGKTACCQDSV
+1213 AQ
-1224 GMDGKENKENHQEKH
+1224 MIENEAQTENAQQEIMSENVSQENHMH
-1239 EEKHEEKHQTQ
+1239 EE

-1264 EKDGI
+1264 EDDGI
-1269 VLLDYKT
+1269 TVLDYKT
-1276 DRVQRAKEL
+1276 DRVDTAQEL
-1285 VDRYETQLK
+1285 IDRYATQLK
-1294 LYADALERVFSAR
+1294 LYADALERVFATR

-1319 SLEQLITL
+1319 RLVKLISIE

>member
-1 MKVSWT
+1 MGVSWT
-7 PEQQKVIDL
+7 TEQQQVIDL

-33 VLVERIVKM
+33 VLVERIVKI
-42 ITDKDHPVDIDHL
+42 ITDKNHPVDIDHL

-80 DEQPGDEHLLRQLT
+80 DEQPGNEHLLRQLT

-134 LLREDVLNKVLEQN
+134 LLREDVLGRVLEQN
-148 YEEPSET
+148 YEEPSEA

-190 KWLDSFEGA
+190 KWLDSFVGI
-199 YRIEG
+199 YRIEN
-204 REELDHAGWLTP
+204 REELDRAEWLAP
-216 LTENIRFVLN
+216 LTENICFVLK
-226 DCRQLLK
+226 DCEQLLK
-233 QALDLTLQD
+233 QALAITQQD

-248 EKAIRSDLEKYESLS
+248 EKAVQSDLEKYESLS

-269 ELSEAL
+269 ELYGAL
-275 PNLKYD
+275 SDIKYD

-289 DGDVEKLELVK
+289 EGDPDKLELVK

-324 MIEQLTRTE
+324 MIGQLERTE
-333 PMLEEVLRLTRQ
+333 PMLEEVVRLTKQ
-345 FAEEFAAAK
+345 FADEFAAAK
-354 RGKNLV
+354 RRKNLV

-375 EETEQ
+375 EETEK

-418 RGRNNIFM
+418 RGENNIFM

-445 MQKYDSYSL
+445 MKKYDSYSL
-454 EESRAQRIDLH
+454 EESTTQRIDLH
-465 RNFRSREEVLTCTND
+465 KNFRSREEVLTCTND
-480 IFYKIMERSLGNVAY
+480 IFYKIMVRSLGNVEY
-495 DAKAALYPGASYPTI
+495 DAEAALYPGASYPVS
-510 GKKETAEE
+510 A
-518 KMEQNS
+518 
-524 SDFTPEI
+524 DFTPEI

-546 SDRKTLE
+546 TDKKTLE

-562 HLMKTQPVTDKAT
+562 HLMKTQQVTDKAA
-575 GTLRAAHYSDI
+575 GTLRAARYSDI

-596 ADSLVEVLNENGIPA
+596 ADSLVEVLNGNGIPA

-626 TVLSMLRILDNPR
+626 TVLSMLRLLDNPR

-651 IAGLT
+651 MAGLT

-678 LAEGLLEEDAQGSDT
+678 LAEGLYEEDGQKEISD
-693 VDSGT
+693 S
-698 EAELLNNG
+698 
-706 TEADHPT
+706 EADSEADQKQGRNAD
-713 GKREHGEK
+713 GKKEDD
-721 QNPELEQNPIEII
+721 IETT
-734 AHQKLLEFYK
+734 AHRKLLKFYK
-744 KYKQLRQLVPDTP
+744 KCRQLRQLVPDTP
-757 IHELIGIILRE
+757 IHELIEIILRE

-824 EADTVGENE
+824 EADMVGENE

-865 TRSRLVLHP
+865 TRSKMVLHP

-899 AKQIDLEN
+899 AKQIELEN

-932 KDAAEKLED
+932 KDAAEKLEF
-941 YRKRAELS
+941 YRQQANLS
-949 GTMEKALPYLTR
+949 KAADRPLSYLTR
-961 EGAAGYLDWVLPAVL
+961 EGASGYLDWILPAVL
-976 SYGEKYPIRIVEAA
+976 SYGDKYPVRIVEAA
-990 ELVLNEVK
+990 ELVLDEV
-998 NQIEQENGLKER
+998 EN
-1010 RKAIDE
+1010 
-1016 AETALVEQLE
+1016 QLE
-1026 DRFQQHYPYQTDILR
+1026 QNEDLTERIEEIEAADTQLVGQLKQRFSQRYPYQVDVLR

-1051 HRAMREK
+1051 HRAMRER
-1058 FEAEQED
+1058 FEAEQEE
-1065 TISAFLE
+1065 TVPAFLE

-1082 IQREEAEKG
+1082 IQREESVE
-1091 SELSEVQDTGK
+1091 Q
-1102 KSENIAAQKKD
+1102 
-1113 PETASRGA
+1113 ETANRGA

-1136 ASEKSVHEQMET
+1136 ASEKSVQEQMEA
-1148 MEKAEKITPDMRALV
+1148 MEKEEKITADMRALV
-1163 KEQIVA
+1163 KEQTVA

-1182 AQQAGML
+1182 AQRGGAL

-1200 EEELESYGFGAED
+1200 EEELENYGFGVGSNTDSCENIYE
-1213 AGKTACCQDSV
+1213 KTDS
-1224 GMDGKENKENHQEKH
+1224 EQEKEEQKKVRH
-1239 EEKHEEKHQTQ
+1239 EE

-1276 DRVQRAKEL
+1276 DRVQQAKEL
-1285 VDRYETQLK
+1285 IDRYETQLK
-1294 LYADALERVFSAR
+1294 LYADALERVFAAR

>member
-1 MKVSWT
+1 MGVSWT
-7 PEQQKVIDL
+7 TEQQQVIDL

-33 VLVERIVKM
+33 VLVERIVKI
-42 ITDKDHPVDIDHL
+42 ITDKNHPVDIDHL

-134 LLREDVLNKVLEQN
+134 LLREDVLGKVLEQN
-148 YEEPSET
+148 YEEPSEA

-190 KWLDSFEGA
+190 KWLDSFVGI
-199 YRIEG
+199 YRIEN
-204 REELDHAGWLTP
+204 REELDRAEWLAP
-216 LTENIRFVLN
+216 LTQNIRFVLK
-226 DCRQLLK
+226 DCEQLLK
-233 QALDLTLQD
+233 QALAVTQQD

-248 EKAIRSDLEKYESLS
+248 EKAVRSDLEKYESLS

-269 ELSEAL
+269 ELSVAL
-275 PNLKYD
+275 SDIKYD

-289 DGDVEKLELVK
+289 EGDPDKLELVK

-310 KKLCRQYFFCSPEM
+310 KKLCKQYFFCSPEM
-324 MIEQLTRTE
+324 MIEQLERTE
-333 PMLEEVLRLTRQ
+333 PMLEEVVRLTKQ
-345 FAEEFAAAK
+345 FADEFAAAK
-354 RGKNLV
+354 RRKNLV

-375 EETEQ
+375 EETEK

-418 RGRNNIFM
+418 RGENNIFM

-445 MQKYDSYSL
+445 MKKYDSYSL
-454 EESRAQRIDLH
+454 EESTTQRIDLH
-465 RNFRSREEVLTCTND
+465 KNFRSREEVLTCTND
-480 IFYKIMERSLGNVAY
+480 IFYKIMARSLGNVEY
-495 DAKAALYPGASYPTI
+495 DAEAALYPGASYPVS
-510 GKKETAEE
+510 A
-518 KMEQNS
+518 
-524 SDFTPEI
+524 DFIPEI

-546 SDRKTLE
+546 TDKKTLE

-562 HLMKTQPVTDKAT
+562 HLMKTQPVTDKEA
-575 GTLRAAHYSDI
+575 GTLRAARYSDI

-626 TVLSMLRILDNPR
+626 TVLSMLRLLDNPR

-651 IAGLT
+651 MAGLT

-678 LAEGLLEEDAQGSDT
+678 LAEGLYEEDGQKEISD
-693 VDSGT
+693 S
-698 EAELLNNG
+698 
-706 TEADHPT
+706 EADSEADQKQGRNAD
-713 GKREHGEK
+713 GKKEDD
-721 QNPELEQNPIEII
+721 IETT
-734 AHQKLLEFYK
+734 AHRKLLKFYK
-744 KYKQLRQLVPDTP
+744 KYRQLRQLVPDTP
-757 IHELIGIILRE
+757 IHELIEIILRE

-781 SRRTANLN
+781 NRRTANLN

-824 EADTVGENE
+824 EADMVGENE

-865 TRSRLVLHP
+865 TRSKMVLHP

-932 KDAAEKLED
+932 KDAPEKLEFF
-941 YRKRAELS
+941 RQQANLS
-949 GTMEKALPYLTR
+949 KAADRLLSYLTR
-961 EGAAGYLDWVLPAVL
+961 EGASGYLDWILPAVL
-976 SYGEKYPIRIVEAA
+976 SYGDKYPVRIVEAA
-990 ELVLNEVK
+990 ELVLDEV
-998 NQIEQENGLKER
+998 EN
-1010 RKAIDE
+1010 
-1016 AETALVEQLE
+1016 QLE
-1026 DRFQQHYPYQTDILR
+1026 QNEDLTERIGEIKAADPQLVGQLKQRFSQRYPYQVDVLR

-1058 FEAEQED
+1058 FEAEQEE
-1065 TISAFLE
+1065 TIPAFLE

-1082 IQREEAEKG
+1082 IQREESVE
-1091 SELSEVQDTGK
+1091 Q
-1102 KSENIAAQKKD
+1102 
-1113 PETASRGA
+1113 ETANRGA

-1136 ASEKSVHEQMET
+1136 ASEKSVHEQMEA
-1148 MEKAEKITPDMRALV
+1148 MEKEEKIIADMRALV

-1182 AQQAGML
+1182 AQRGGAL

-1200 EEELESYGFGAED
+1200 EEELENYGFGADSNTDSCENIYE
-1213 AGKTACCQDSV
+1213 KTDS
-1224 GMDGKENKENHQEKH
+1224 DQEKEEQKRIRH
-1239 EEKHEEKHQTQ
+1239 EE

-1276 DRVQRAKEL
+1276 DRVQQAKEL
-1285 VDRYETQLK
+1285 IDRYETQLK
-1294 LYADALERVFSAR
+1294 LYADVLERVFGAR

-1319 SLEQLITL
+1319 SLEKLITL

>member
-1 MKVSWT
+1 MGVSWT
-7 PEQQKVIDL
+7 TEQQQVIDL

-33 VLVERIVKM
+33 VLVERIVKI
-42 ITDKDHPVDIDHL
+42 ITDKNHPVDIDHL

-80 DEQPGDEHLLRQLT
+80 DEQPGNEHLLRQLT

-134 LLREDVLNKVLEQN
+134 LLREDVLGRVLEQN
-148 YEEPSET
+148 YEEPSEA

-169 AALNEMILQL
+169 VALNEMILQL

-190 KWLDSFEGA
+190 KWLDSFVGA
-199 YRIEG
+199 YRIET
-204 REELDHAGWLTP
+204 REELDRAEWLAP
-216 LTENIRFVLN
+216 LTENICFVLK
-226 DCRQLLK
+226 DCEQLLK
-233 QALDLTLQD
+233 QALAITQQD

-248 EKAIRSDLEKYESLS
+248 EKAVQSDLEKYEGLS
-263 KLTSFC
+263 RLTSFC
-269 ELSEAL
+269 ELSGAL
-275 PNLKYD
+275 SDIKYD

-289 DGDVEKLELVK
+289 EGDPDKLELVK

-310 KKLCRQYFFCSPEM
+310 KKLCKQYFFCSPEM
-324 MIEQLTRTE
+324 MIEQLERTE
-333 PMLEEVLRLTRQ
+333 PMLEEVVRLTKQ
-345 FAEEFAAAK
+345 FADEFAAAK
-354 RGKNLV
+354 RRKNLV

-375 EETEQ
+375 EETEK

-418 RGRNNIFM
+418 RGENNIFM

-445 MQKYDSYSL
+445 MKKYDSYSL
-454 EESRAQRIDLH
+454 EESTTQRIDLH
-465 RNFRSREEVLTCTND
+465 KNFRSREEVLTCTND
-480 IFYKIMERSLGNVAY
+480 IFYKIMARSLGNVEY
-495 DAKAALYPGASYPTI
+495 DAEAALYPGASYPVS
-510 GKKETAEE
+510 A
-518 KMEQNS
+518 
-524 SDFTPEI
+524 DFIPEI

-546 SDRKTLE
+546 TDKKTLE

-562 HLMKTQPVTDKAT
+562 HLMKTQPVTDKAA
-575 GTLRAAHYSDI
+575 GTLRAARYSDI

-626 TVLSMLRILDNPR
+626 TVLSMLRLLDNPR

-651 IAGLT
+651 MAGLT

-678 LAEGLLEEDAQGSDT
+678 LAEGLYEEDGQKEISD
-693 VDSGT
+693 S
-698 EAELLNNG
+698 
-706 TEADHPT
+706 EADSEADQKQGRNAD
-713 GKREHGEK
+713 GKKEDD
-721 QNPELEQNPIEII
+721 IETT
-734 AHQKLLEFYK
+734 AHRKLLKFYK
-744 KYKQLRQLVPDTP
+744 KYRQLRQLVPDTP
-757 IHELIGIILRE
+757 IHELIEIILRE

-824 EADTVGENE
+824 EADMVGENE

-865 TRSRLVLHP
+865 TRSKMVLHP

-899 AKQIDLEN
+899 AKQIELEN

-932 KDAAEKLED
+932 KDAPEKLEFF
-941 YRKRAELS
+941 RQQA
-949 GTMEKALPYLTR
+949 ALYAHSSDTTAIPYLTR
-961 EGAAGYLDWVLPAVL
+961 ESAAGYLDWILPAVL
-976 SYGEKYPIRIVEAA
+976 SYGDKYPVRIVEAA
-990 ELVLNEVK
+990 ELVLDEV
-998 NQIEQENGLKER
+998 EN
-1010 RKAIDE
+1010 
-1016 AETALVEQLE
+1016 QLE
-1026 DRFQQHYPYQTDILR
+1026 KNENLTERIGEIEAADTQLVGQLKQRFSQRYPYQTDILR

-1051 HRAMREK
+1051 HRAMRER
-1058 FEAEQED
+1058 FEAEQEE
-1065 TISAFLE
+1065 TVPAFLE

-1082 IQREEAEKG
+1082 IQRQGSVEQEAQNKAQDAGQEAESKA
-1091 SELSEVQDTGK
+1091 E
-1102 KSENIAAQKKD
+1102 QKI
-1113 PETASRGA
+1113 ESNTANRGA

-1136 ASEKSVHEQMET
+1136 TSEKSVQEQMDA
-1148 MEKAEKITPDMRALV
+1148 MEKEEKITADMRALV

-1169 DFVSSETGKRMAL
+1169 DFVSSETGRRMAL
-1182 AQQAGML
+1182 AQCGGAL

-1200 EEELESYGFGAED
+1200 EEEMERYGFGAG
-1213 AGKTACCQDSV
+1213 AQ
-1224 GMDGKENKENHQEKH
+1224 MIENEAQTENAQQEIMSENVSQENHMH
-1239 EEKHEEKHQTQ
+1239 EE

-1264 EKDGI
+1264 EDDGI
-1269 VLLDYKT
+1269 TVLDYKT
-1276 DRVQRAKEL
+1276 DRVDTVQEL
-1285 VDRYETQLK
+1285 IDRYATQLK
-1294 LYADALERVFSAR
+1294 LYADALERVFATR

-1319 SLEQLITL
+1319 RLEKLISIE

>member
-1 MKVSWT
+1 MGVSWT
-7 PEQQKVIDL
+7 TEQQQVIDL

-33 VLVERIVKM
+33 VLVERIVKI
-42 ITDKDHPVDIDHL
+42 ITDKNHPVDIDHL

-134 LLREDVLNKVLEQN
+134 LLREDVLGKVLEQN
-148 YEEPSET
+148 YEEPSEA

-190 KWLDSFEGA
+190 KWLDSFVGI
-199 YRIEG
+199 YRIEN
-204 REELDHAGWLTP
+204 REELDRAEWLAP
-216 LTENIRFVLN
+216 LTQNIRFVLK
-226 DCRQLLK
+226 DCEQLLK
-233 QALDLTLQD
+233 QALAVTQQD

-248 EKAIRSDLEKYESLS
+248 EKAVRSDLEKYEGLS

-269 ELSEAL
+269 ELSVAL
-275 PNLKYD
+275 SDIKYD

-289 DGDVEKLELVK
+289 EGDPDKLELVK

-324 MIEQLTRTE
+324 MIGQLERTE
-333 PMLEEVLRLTRQ
+333 PMLEEVVRLTKQ
-345 FAEEFAAAK
+345 FADEFAAAK
-354 RGKNLV
+354 RRKNLV

-375 EETEQ
+375 EETEK

-418 RGRNNIFM
+418 RGENNIFM

-445 MQKYDSYSL
+445 MKKYDSYSL
-454 EESRAQRIDLH
+454 EESTTQRIDLH
-465 RNFRSREEVLTCTND
+465 KNFRSREEVLTCTND
-480 IFYKIMERSLGNVAY
+480 IFYKIMVRSLGNVEY
-495 DAKAALYPGASYPTI
+495 DAEAALYPGASYPVS
-510 GKKETAEE
+510 A
-518 KMEQNS
+518 
-524 SDFTPEI
+524 DFTPEI

-546 SDRKTLE
+546 SDKKTLE
-553 AKIVAEEIK
+553 AKIVAEEIR

-575 GTLRAAHYSDI
+575 GELRAARYSDI

-596 ADSLVEVLNENGIPA
+596 ADSLVEVLNGNGIPA

-626 TVLSMLRILDNPR
+626 TVLSMLRLLDNPR

-651 IAGLT
+651 MAGLT

-678 LAEGLLEEDAQGSDT
+678 LAEGLYEEDGQKEISD
-693 VDSGT
+693 S
-698 EAELLNNG
+698 
-706 TEADHPT
+706 EADSEADQKQGRNAD
-713 GKREHGEK
+713 GKKEDD
-721 QNPELEQNPIEII
+721 IETT
-734 AHQKLLEFYK
+734 AHRKLLKFYK
-744 KYKQLRQLVPDTP
+744 KYRQLRQLVPDTP
-757 IHELIGIILRE
+757 IHELIEIILRE

-781 SRRTANLN
+781 NRRTANLN

-824 EADTVGENE
+824 EADMVGENE

-865 TRSRLVLHP
+865 TRSKMVLHP

-932 KDAAEKLED
+932 KDAPEKLEFF
-941 YRKRAELS
+941 RQQANLS
-949 GTMEKALPYLTR
+949 KAADRPLSYLTR
-961 EGAAGYLDWVLPAVL
+961 EGASGYLDWILPAVL
-976 SYGEKYPIRIVEAA
+976 SYGDKYPVRIVEAA
-990 ELVLNEVK
+990 ELVLDEV
-998 NQIEQENGLKER
+998 EN
-1010 RKAIDE
+1010 
-1016 AETALVEQLE
+1016 QLE
-1026 DRFQQHYPYQTDILR
+1026 QNEDLTERIGEIKAADPQLVGQLKQRFSQRYPYQVDVLR

-1058 FEAEQED
+1058 FEAEQEE
-1065 TISAFLE
+1065 TIPAFLE

-1082 IQREEAEKG
+1082 IQRQG
-1091 SELSEVQDTGK
+1091 SVEQ
-1102 KSENIAAQKKD
+1102 
-1113 PETASRGA
+1113 ETPNRGA

-1136 ASEKSVHEQMET
+1136 ASEKSVHEQMEA
-1148 MEKAEKITPDMRALV
+1148 MEKEEKITADMRALV
-1163 KEQIVA
+1163 REQTVA
-1169 DFVSSETGKRMAL
+1169 DFVSSETGRRMAL
-1182 AQQAGML
+1182 AQRGGAL

-1200 EEELESYGFGAED
+1200 EEELENYGFGVGSNTDSCENIYE
-1213 AGKTACCQDSV
+1213 KTDS
-1224 GMDGKENKENHQEKH
+1224 DQEKEEQQKVRH
-1239 EEKHEEKHQTQ
+1239 EE

-1276 DRVQRAKEL
+1276 DRVQQTKEL
-1285 VDRYETQLK
+1285 IDRYETQLK
-1294 LYADALERVFSAR
+1294 LYADALERVFAAR

-1319 SLEQLITL
+1319 FLEQLITL

>member
-1 MKVSWT
+1 MGVSWT
-7 PEQQKVIDL
+7 TEQQQVIDL

-33 VLVERIVKM
+33 VLVERIVKI
-42 ITDKDHPVDIDHL
+42 ITDKNHPVDIDHL

-80 DEQPGDEHLLRQLT
+80 DEQPGNEHLLRQLT

-134 LLREDVLNKVLEQN
+134 LLREDVLGRVLEQN
-148 YEEPSET
+148 YEEPSEA

-190 KWLDSFEGA
+190 KWLDSFVGA
-199 YRIEG
+199 YRIET
-204 REELDHAGWLTP
+204 REELDRAEWLAP
-216 LTENIRFVLN
+216 LTENICFVLK
-226 DCRQLLK
+226 DCEQLLK
-233 QALDLTLQD
+233 QALAITQQD

-248 EKAIRSDLEKYESLS
+248 EKAVQSDLEKYEGLS
-263 KLTSFC
+263 RLTSFC
-269 ELSEAL
+269 ELSGAL
-275 PNLKYD
+275 SDIKYD

-289 DGDVEKLELVK
+289 EGDPDKLELVK

-310 KKLCRQYFFCSPEM
+310 KKLCKQYFFCSPEM
-324 MIEQLTRTE
+324 MIEQLERTE
-333 PMLEEVLRLTRQ
+333 PMLEEVVRLTKQ
-345 FAEEFAAAK
+345 FADEFAAAK
-354 RGKNLV
+354 RRKNLV

-375 EETEQ
+375 EETEK

-418 RGRNNIFM
+418 RGENNIFM

-445 MQKYDSYSL
+445 MKKYDSYSL
-454 EESRAQRIDLH
+454 EESTTQRIDLH
-465 RNFRSREEVLTCTND
+465 KNFRSREEVLTCTND
-480 IFYKIMERSLGNVAY
+480 IFYKIMVRSLGNVEY
-495 DAKAALYPGASYPTI
+495 DAEAALYPGASYPVS
-510 GKKETAEE
+510 A
-518 KMEQNS
+518 
-524 SDFTPEI
+524 DFIPEI

-546 SDRKTLE
+546 TDKKTLE

-562 HLMKTQPVTDKAT
+562 HLMKTQQVTDKAA
-575 GTLRAAHYSDI
+575 GTLRAARYSDI

-596 ADSLVEVLNENGIPA
+596 ADSLVEVLNGNGIPA

-626 TVLSMLRILDNPR
+626 TVLSMLRLLDNPR

-651 IAGLT
+651 MAGLT

-678 LAEGLLEEDAQGSDT
+678 LAEGLYEEDGQKEISD
-693 VDSGT
+693 S
-698 EAELLNNG
+698 
-706 TEADHPT
+706 EADSEADQKQGRNAD
-713 GKREHGEK
+713 GKKEDD
-721 QNPELEQNPIEII
+721 IETTT
-734 AHQKLLEFYK
+734 HRKLLKFYK
-744 KYKQLRQLVPDTP
+744 KYRQLRQLVPDTP
-757 IHELIGIILRE
+757 IHELIEIILRE

-824 EADTVGENE
+824 EADMVGENE

-865 TRSRLVLHP
+865 TRSKMVLHP

-899 AKQIDLEN
+899 AKQIELEN
-907 LGEELRVLYVALT
+907 LGEELRVLYAALT

-932 KDAAEKLED
+932 KDAAEKLEF
-941 YRKRAELS
+941 YRQQANLS
-949 GTMEKALPYLTR
+949 KATDRPLSYLTR
-961 EGAAGYLDWVLPAVL
+961 EGASGYLDWILPAVL
-976 SYGEKYPIRIVEAA
+976 SYGDKYPVRIVEAA
-990 ELVLNEVK
+990 ELVLDEV
-998 NQIEQENGLKER
+998 EN
-1010 RKAIDE
+1010 
-1016 AETALVEQLE
+1016 QLE
-1026 DRFQQHYPYQTDILR
+1026 QNEDLTERIEEIEAADTQLVGQLKQRFSQRYPYQVDVLR

-1051 HRAMREK
+1051 HRAMRER
-1058 FEAEQED
+1058 FEAEQEE
-1065 TISAFLE
+1065 TVPAFLE

-1082 IQREEAEKG
+1082 IQREESVE
-1091 SELSEVQDTGK
+1091 Q
-1102 KSENIAAQKKD
+1102 
-1113 PETASRGA
+1113 ETANRGA

-1136 ASEKSVHEQMET
+1136 ASEKSVQEQMEA
-1148 MEKAEKITPDMRALV
+1148 MEKEEKITADMRALV
-1163 KEQIVA
+1163 KEQTVA

-1182 AQQAGML
+1182 AQRMGAL

-1200 EEELESYGFGAED
+1200 EEELENYGFGAG
-1213 AGKTACCQDSV
+1213 AQ
-1224 GMDGKENKENHQEKH
+1224 MIENEVQTENAQQEIVLENVSRENHMH
-1239 EEKHEEKHQTQ
+1239 EE

-1264 EKDGI
+1264 EDDGI
-1269 VLLDYKT
+1269 TVLDYKT
-1276 DRVQRAKEL
+1276 DRVDTAQEL
-1285 VDRYETQLK
+1285 IDRYATQLK
-1294 LYADALERVFSAR
+1294 LYADALERVFAAR
-1307 KLKVKEILIYSF
+1307 KMKVKEILIYSF
-1319 SLEQLITL
+1319 RLEKLISIE

>member
-1 MKVSWT
+1 MGVSWT
-7 PEQQKVIDL
+7 TEQQQVIDL

-33 VLVERIVKM
+33 VLVERIVKI
-42 ITDKDHPVDIDHL
+42 ITDKNHPVDIDHL

-134 LLREDVLNKVLEQN
+134 LLREDVLGRVLEQN
-148 YEEPSET
+148 YEEPSEA

-190 KWLDSFEGA
+190 KWLDSFVGA
-199 YRIEG
+199 YRIG
-204 REELDHAGWLTP
+204 TREELDRAEWLAP
-216 LTENIRFVLN
+216 LAENICFVLK
-226 DCRQLLK
+226 DCEQLLK
-233 QALDLTLQD
+233 QALAITQQD

-248 EKAIRSDLEKYESLS
+248 EKAVQSDLEKYEGLS
-263 KLTSFC
+263 RLTSFC

-275 PNLKYD
+275 SDIKYD

-289 DGDVEKLELVK
+289 EGDPDKLELVK

-310 KKLCRQYFFCSPEM
+310 KKLCKQYFFCSPEM
-324 MIEQLTRTE
+324 MIEQLERTE
-333 PMLEEVLRLTRQ
+333 PMLEEVVRLTKQ
-345 FAEEFAAAK
+345 FADEFAAAK
-354 RGKNLV
+354 RRKNLV

-375 EETEQ
+375 EETEK

-418 RGRNNIFM
+418 RGENNIFM

-445 MQKYDSYSL
+445 MKKYDSYSL
-454 EESRAQRIDLH
+454 EESTTQRIDLH
-465 RNFRSREEVLTCTND
+465 KNFRSREEVLTCTND
-480 IFYKIMERSLGNVAY
+480 IFYKIMARSLGNVEY
-495 DAKAALYPGASYPTI
+495 DAEAALYPGVSYPVS
-510 GKKETAEE
+510 A
-518 KMEQNS
+518 
-524 SDFTPEI
+524 DFIPEI

-546 SDRKTLE
+546 TDKKTLE

-562 HLMKTQPVTDKAT
+562 HLMKTQPVTDKAA

-626 TVLSMLRILDNPR
+626 TVLSMLRLLDNPR

-651 IAGLT
+651 MAGLT

-678 LAEGLLEEDAQGSDT
+678 LAEGLYEEGGQKEISD
-693 VDSGT
+693 S
-698 EAELLNNG
+698 
-706 TEADHPT
+706 EADSEADQKQ
-713 GKREHGEK
+713 GRNADEK
-721 QNPELEQNPIEII
+721 TENHIEIT
-734 AHQKLLEFYK
+734 AHRKLLKFYK

-757 IHELIGIILRE
+757 IHELIEIILRE

-781 SRRTANLN
+781 NRRTANLN

-824 EADTVGENE
+824 EADMVGENE

-865 TRSRLVLHP
+865 TRSKMVLHP

-884 GKKRIKSPTIAKKAI
+884 GKLRIKSPTIAKKAI

-932 KDAAEKLED
+932 KDAAEKLEF
-941 YRKRAELS
+941 YRQQANLS
-949 GTMEKALPYLTR
+949 KAVARPLSYLTR
-961 EGAAGYLDWVLPAVL
+961 EGASGYLDWILPAVL
-976 SYGEKYPIRIVEAA
+976 SYGDKYPVRIVEAA
-990 ELVLNEVK
+990 ELVLDEV
-998 NQIEQENGLKER
+998 EN
-1010 RKAIDE
+1010 
-1016 AETALVEQLE
+1016 QLE
-1026 DRFQQHYPYQTDILR
+1026 KNENLTERIGEIEAADTQLVGQLKQRFSQRYPYQTDILR

-1051 HRAMREK
+1051 HRAMRER
-1058 FEAEQED
+1058 FEAEQEE
-1065 TISAFLE
+1065 TVPAFLE

-1082 IQREEAEKG
+1082 IQREESVE
-1091 SELSEVQDTGK
+1091 Q
-1102 KSENIAAQKKD
+1102 
-1113 PETASRGA
+1113 ETANRGA

-1136 ASEKSVHEQMET
+1136 ASEKSVHEQMEA
-1148 MEKAEKITPDMRALV
+1148 MEKEEKITADMRALV

-1169 DFVSSETGKRMAL
+1169 DFVSSETGRRMAL
-1182 AQQAGML
+1182 AQRGGAL

-1200 EEELESYGFGAED
+1200 EEELENYGFGVGSNTDSCENIYE
-1213 AGKTACCQDSV
+1213 KTDS
-1224 GMDGKENKENHQEKH
+1224 DQEKEEQKKVRH
-1239 EEKHEEKHQTQ
+1239 EE

-1276 DRVQRAKEL
+1276 DRVQQAKEL
-1285 VDRYETQLK
+1285 IDRYETQLK
-1294 LYADALERVFSAR
+1294 LYADALERVFAAR

>member
-1 MKVSWT
+1 MGVSWT
-7 PEQQKVIDL
+7 TEQQQVIDL

-33 VLVERIVKM
+33 VLVERIVKI
-42 ITDKDHPVDIDHL
+42 ITDKNHPVDIDHL

-80 DEQPGDEHLLRQLT
+80 DEQPGNEHLLRQLT

-134 LLREDVLNKVLEQN
+134 LLREDVLGRVLEQN
-148 YEEPSET
+148 YEEPSEA

-169 AALNEMILQL
+169 VALNEMILQL

-190 KWLDSFEGA
+190 KWLDSFVGA
-199 YRIEG
+199 YRIET
-204 REELDHAGWLTP
+204 REELDRAEWLAP
-216 LTENIRFVLN
+216 LTENICFVLK
-226 DCRQLLK
+226 DCEQLLK
-233 QALDLTLQD
+233 QALAITQQD

-248 EKAIRSDLEKYESLS
+248 EKAVQSDLEKYEGLS
-263 KLTSFC
+263 RLTSFC
-269 ELSEAL
+269 ELSGAL
-275 PNLKYD
+275 SDIKYD

-289 DGDVEKLELVK
+289 EGDPDKLELVK

-310 KKLCRQYFFCSPEM
+310 KKLCKQYFFCSPEM
-324 MIEQLTRTE
+324 MIEQLERTE
-333 PMLEEVLRLTRQ
+333 PMLEEVVRLTKQ
-345 FAEEFAAAK
+345 FADEFAAAK
-354 RGKNLV
+354 RRKNLV

-375 EETEQ
+375 EETEK

-418 RGRNNIFM
+418 RGENNIFM

-445 MQKYDSYSL
+445 MKKYDSYSL
-454 EESRAQRIDLH
+454 EESTTQRIDLH
-465 RNFRSREEVLTCTND
+465 KNFRSREEVLTCTND
-480 IFYKIMERSLGNVAY
+480 IFYKIMVRSLGNVEY
-495 DAKAALYPGASYPTI
+495 DAEAALYPGASYPVS
-510 GKKETAEE
+510 A
-518 KMEQNS
+518 
-524 SDFTPEI
+524 DFTPEI

-546 SDRKTLE
+546 SDKKTLE
-553 AKIVAEEIK
+553 AKIVAEEIR

-575 GTLRAAHYSDI
+575 GELRAARYSDI

-596 ADSLVEVLNENGIPA
+596 ADSLVEVLNGNGIPA

-626 TVLSMLRILDNPR
+626 TVLSMLRLLDNPR

-651 IAGLT
+651 MAGLT

-678 LAEGLLEEDAQGSDT
+678 LAEGLYEEDGQKEISD
-693 VDSGT
+693 S
-698 EAELLNNG
+698 
-706 TEADHPT
+706 EADSEADQKQGRNAD
-713 GKREHGEK
+713 GKKEDD
-721 QNPELEQNPIEII
+721 IETT
-734 AHQKLLEFYK
+734 AHRKLLKFYK
-744 KYKQLRQLVPDTP
+744 KYRQLRQLVPDTP
-757 IHELIGIILRE
+757 IHELIEIILRE

-774 VAAMPAG
+774 VAAMPVG
-781 SRRTANLN
+781 NRRTANLN

-824 EADTVGENE
+824 EADMVGENE

-865 TRSRLVLHP
+865 TRSKMVLHP

-932 KDAAEKLED
+932 KDAPEKLEFF
-941 YRKRAELS
+941 RQQANLS
-949 GTMEKALPYLTR
+949 KAADRPLSYLTR
-961 EGAAGYLDWVLPAVL
+961 EGASGYLDWILPAVL
-976 SYGEKYPIRIVEAA
+976 SYGDKYPVRIVEAA
-990 ELVLNEVK
+990 ELVLDEV
-998 NQIEQENGLKER
+998 EN
-1010 RKAIDE
+1010 
-1016 AETALVEQLE
+1016 QLE
-1026 DRFQQHYPYQTDILR
+1026 QNEDLTERIGEIKAADPQLVGQLKQRFSQRYPYQVDVLR

-1058 FEAEQED
+1058 FEAEQEE
-1065 TISAFLE
+1065 TIPAFLE

-1082 IQREEAEKG
+1082 IQRQG
-1091 SELSEVQDTGK
+1091 SVEQ
-1102 KSENIAAQKKD
+1102 
-1113 PETASRGA
+1113 ETPNRGA

-1136 ASEKSVHEQMET
+1136 ASEKSVHEQMEA
-1148 MEKAEKITPDMRALV
+1148 MEKEEKITADMRALV
-1163 KEQIVA
+1163 REQTVA
-1169 DFVSSETGKRMAL
+1169 DFVSSETGRRMAL
-1182 AQQAGML
+1182 AQRGGAL

-1200 EEELESYGFGAED
+1200 EEELENYGFGVGSNTDSCENIYE
-1213 AGKTACCQDSV
+1213 KTDS
-1224 GMDGKENKENHQEKH
+1224 DQEKEEQQKVRH
-1239 EEKHEEKHQTQ
+1239 EE

-1276 DRVQRAKEL
+1276 DRVQQTKEL
-1285 VDRYETQLK
+1285 IDRYETQLK
-1294 LYADALERVFSAR
+1294 LYADALERVFAAR

-1319 SLEQLITL
+1319 FLEQLITL

>member
-1 MKVSWT
+1 MGVSWT
-7 PEQQKVIDL
+7 TEQQQVIDL

-33 VLVERIVKM
+33 VLVERIVKI
-42 ITDKDHPVDIDHL
+42 ITDKNHPVDIDHL

-134 LLREDVLNKVLEQN
+134 LLREDVLGRVLEQN
-148 YEEPSET
+148 YEEPSEA

-190 KWLDSFEGA
+190 KWLDSFVGA
-199 YRIEG
+199 YRIET
-204 REELDHAGWLTP
+204 REELDRAEWLAP
-216 LTENIRFVLN
+216 LTQNIRFVLK
-226 DCRQLLK
+226 DCEQLLK
-233 QALDLTLQD
+233 QALAVTQQD

-248 EKAIRSDLEKYESLS
+248 EKAVRSDLEKYESLS

-269 ELSEAL
+269 ELSVAL
-275 PNLKYD
+275 SDIKYD

-289 DGDVEKLELVK
+289 EGDPDKLELVK

-324 MIEQLTRTE
+324 MIGQLERTE
-333 PMLEEVLRLTRQ
+333 PMLEEVVRLTKQ
-345 FAEEFAAAK
+345 FADEFAAAK
-354 RGKNLV
+354 RRKNLV

-375 EETEQ
+375 EETEK

-418 RGRNNIFM
+418 RGENNIFM

-445 MQKYDSYSL
+445 MKKYDSYSL
-454 EESRAQRIDLH
+454 EESTTQRIDLH
-465 RNFRSREEVLTCTND
+465 KNFRSREEVLTCTND
-480 IFYKIMERSLGNVAY
+480 IFYKIMVRSLGNVEY
-495 DAKAALYPGASYPTI
+495 DAEAALYPGASYPVS
-510 GKKETAEE
+510 A
-518 KMEQNS
+518 
-524 SDFTPEI
+524 DFTPEI

-546 SDRKTLE
+546 SDKKTLE
-553 AKIVAEEIK
+553 AKIVAEEIR

-575 GTLRAAHYSDI
+575 GELRAARYSDI

-596 ADSLVEVLNENGIPA
+596 ADSLVEVLNGNGIPA

-626 TVLSMLRILDNPR
+626 TVLSMLRLLDNPR

-651 IAGLT
+651 MAGLT

-678 LAEGLLEEDAQGSDT
+678 LAEGLYEEDGQKEISD
-693 VDSGT
+693 S
-698 EAELLNNG
+698 
-706 TEADHPT
+706 EADSEADQKQGRNAD
-713 GKREHGEK
+713 GKKEDD
-721 QNPELEQNPIEII
+721 IETT
-734 AHQKLLEFYK
+734 AHRKLLKFYK
-744 KYKQLRQLVPDTP
+744 KYRQLRQLVPDTP
-757 IHELIGIILRE
+757 IHELIEIILRE

-824 EADTVGENE
+824 EADMVGENE

-865 TRSRLVLHP
+865 TRSKMVLHP

-899 AKQIDLEN
+899 AKQIELEN

-932 KDAAEKLED
+932 KDAAEKLEF
-941 YRKRAELS
+941 YRQQANLS
-949 GTMEKALPYLTR
+949 KAADRPLSYLTR
-961 EGAAGYLDWVLPAVL
+961 EGASGYLDWILPAVL
-976 SYGEKYPIRIVEAA
+976 SYGDKYPVRIVEAA
-990 ELVLNEVK
+990 ELVLDEV
-998 NQIEQENGLKER
+998 EN
-1010 RKAIDE
+1010 
-1016 AETALVEQLE
+1016 QLE
-1026 DRFQQHYPYQTDILR
+1026 QNEDLTERIEEIEAADTQLVGQLKQRFLQRYPYQVDVLR

-1051 HRAMREK
+1051 HRAMRER
-1058 FEAEQED
+1058 FEAEQEE
-1065 TISAFLE
+1065 TVPAFLE

-1082 IQREEAEKG
+1082 IQREESVE
-1091 SELSEVQDTGK
+1091 Q
-1102 KSENIAAQKKD
+1102 
-1113 PETASRGA
+1113 ETANRGA

-1136 ASEKSVHEQMET
+1136 ASEKSVQEQMEA
-1148 MEKAEKITPDMRALV
+1148 MEKEEKITADMRALV
-1163 KEQIVA
+1163 KEQTVA

-1182 AQQAGML
+1182 AQRGGAL

-1200 EEELESYGFGAED
+1200 EEELENYGFGADSNTDSCENIYK
-1213 AGKTACCQDSV
+1213 KTDS
-1224 GMDGKENKENHQEKH
+1224 DQEKEEQKRIRH
-1239 EEKHEEKHQTQ
+1239 EE

-1276 DRVQRAKEL
+1276 DRVQQAKEL
-1285 VDRYETQLK
+1285 IDRYETQLK
-1294 LYADALERVFSAR
+1294 LYADALERVFGAR

>member
-1 MKVSWT
+1 MGVSWT
-7 PEQQKVIDL
+7 TEQQQVIDL

-33 VLVERIVKM
+33 VLVERIVKI
-42 ITDKDHPVDIDHL
+42 ITDKNHPVDIDHL

-80 DEQPGDEHLLRQLT
+80 DEQPGNEHLLRQLT

-134 LLREDVLNKVLEQN
+134 LLREDVLGRVLEQN
-148 YEEPSET
+148 YEEPSEA

-190 KWLDSFEGA
+190 KWLDSFVGI
-199 YRIEG
+199 YRIEN
-204 REELDHAGWLTP
+204 REELDRAEWLAP
-216 LTENIRFVLN
+216 LTQNIRFVLK
-226 DCRQLLK
+226 DCEQLLK
-233 QALDLTLQD
+233 QALAITQQD

-248 EKAIRSDLEKYESLS
+248 EKAVQSDLEKYEGLS
-263 KLTSFC
+263 RLTSFC
-269 ELSEAL
+269 ELSGAL
-275 PNLKYD
+275 SDIKYD

-289 DGDVEKLELVK
+289 EGDPDKLELVK

-324 MIEQLTRTE
+324 MIEQLERTE
-333 PMLEEVLRLTRQ
+333 PMLEEVVRLTKQ
-345 FAEEFAAAK
+345 FADEFAAAK
-354 RGKNLV
+354 RRKNLV

-375 EETEQ
+375 EETEK

-418 RGRNNIFM
+418 RGENNIFM

-445 MQKYDSYSL
+445 MKKYDSYSL
-454 EESRAQRIDLH
+454 EESTTQRIDLH
-465 RNFRSREEVLTCTND
+465 KNFRSREEVLTCTND
-480 IFYKIMERSLGNVAY
+480 IFYKIMARSLGNVEY
-495 DAKAALYPGASYPTI
+495 DAEAALYPGASYPVS
-510 GKKETAEE
+510 A
-518 KMEQNS
+518 
-524 SDFTPEI
+524 DFIPEI

-546 SDRKTLE
+546 TDKKTLE

-562 HLMKTQPVTDKAT
+562 HLMKTQPVTDKEA
-575 GTLRAAHYSDI
+575 GTLRAARYSDI

-626 TVLSMLRILDNPR
+626 TVLSMLRLLDNPR

-651 IAGLT
+651 MAGLT

-678 LAEGLLEEDAQGSDT
+678 LAEGLYEEDGQKEISD
-693 VDSGT
+693 S
-698 EAELLNNG
+698 
-706 TEADHPT
+706 EADQKQGRNAD
-713 GKREHGEK
+713 GKKEDD
-721 QNPELEQNPIEII
+721 IETT
-734 AHQKLLEFYK
+734 AHRKLLKFYK
-744 KYKQLRQLVPDTP
+744 KYRQLRQLVPDTP
-757 IHELIGIILRE
+757 IHELIEIILRE

-781 SRRTANLN
+781 NRRTANLN

-824 EADTVGENE
+824 EADMVGENE

-865 TRSRLVLHP
+865 TRSKMVLHP

-932 KDAAEKLED
+932 KDAPEKLEFF
-941 YRKRAELS
+941 RQQANLS
-949 GTMEKALPYLTR
+949 KAADRPLSYLTR
-961 EGAAGYLDWVLPAVL
+961 EGASGYLDWILPAVL
-976 SYGEKYPIRIVEAA
+976 SYGDKYPVRIVEAA
-990 ELVLNEVK
+990 ELVLDEV
-998 NQIEQENGLKER
+998 EN
-1010 RKAIDE
+1010 
-1016 AETALVEQLE
+1016 QLE
-1026 DRFQQHYPYQTDILR
+1026 QNEDLTERIGEIKAADPQLVGQLKQRFSQRYPYQVDVLR

-1058 FEAEQED
+1058 FEAEQEE
-1065 TISAFLE
+1065 TIPAFLE

-1082 IQREEAEKG
+1082 IQREESVE
-1091 SELSEVQDTGK
+1091 Q
-1102 KSENIAAQKKD
+1102 
-1113 PETASRGA
+1113 ETANRGA

-1136 ASEKSVHEQMET
+1136 ASEKSVHEQMEA
-1148 MEKAEKITPDMRALV
+1148 MEKEEKIIADMRALV

-1182 AQQAGML
+1182 AQRGGAL

-1200 EEELESYGFGAED
+1200 EEELENYGFGADSNTDSCENIYE
-1213 AGKTACCQDSV
+1213 KTDS
-1224 GMDGKENKENHQEKH
+1224 DQEKEEQKRIRH
-1239 EEKHEEKHQTQ
+1239 EE

-1276 DRVQRAKEL
+1276 DRVQQAKEL
-1285 VDRYETQLK
+1285 IDRYETQLK
-1294 LYADALERVFSAR
+1294 LYADVLERVFGAR

-1319 SLEQLITL
+1319 SLEKLITL

>member
-1 MKVSWT
+1 MGVSWT
-7 PEQQKVIDL
+7 TEQQQVIDL

-33 VLVERIVKM
+33 VLVERIVKI
-42 ITDKDHPVDIDHL
+42 ITDKNHPVDIDHL

-80 DEQPGDEHLLRQLT
+80 DEQPGNEHLLRQLT

-134 LLREDVLNKVLEQN
+134 LLREDVLGRVLEQN
-148 YEEPSET
+148 YEEPSEA

-190 KWLDSFEGA
+190 KWLDSFVGA
-199 YRIEG
+199 YRIET
-204 REELDHAGWLTP
+204 REELDRAEWLAP
-216 LTENIRFVLN
+216 LTENICFVLK
-226 DCRQLLK
+226 DCEQLLR
-233 QALDLTLQD
+233 QALAVTQQD

-248 EKAIRSDLEKYESLS
+248 EKAVRSDLEKYESLS

-269 ELSEAL
+269 ELSGAL
-275 PNLKYD
+275 SDIKYD

-289 DGDVEKLELVK
+289 EGDPDKLELVK

-324 MIEQLTRTE
+324 MIGQLERTE
-333 PMLEEVLRLTRQ
+333 PMLEEVVRLTKQ
-345 FAEEFAAAK
+345 FADEFAAAK
-354 RGKNLV
+354 RRKNLV

-375 EETEQ
+375 EETEK

-418 RGRNNIFM
+418 RGENNIFM

-445 MQKYDSYSL
+445 MKKYDSYSL
-454 EESRAQRIDLH
+454 EESTTQRIDLH
-465 RNFRSREEVLTCTND
+465 KNFRSREEVLTCTND
-480 IFYKIMERSLGNVAY
+480 IFYKIMARSLGNVEY
-495 DAKAALYPGASYPTI
+495 DAEAALYPGASYPVS
-510 GKKETAEE
+510 A
-518 KMEQNS
+518 
-524 SDFTPEI
+524 DFIPEI

-546 SDRKTLE
+546 TDKKTLE

-562 HLMKTQPVTDKAT
+562 HLMKTQPVTDKAA

-626 TVLSMLRILDNPR
+626 TVLSMLRLLDNPR

-651 IAGLT
+651 MAGLT

-678 LAEGLLEEDAQGSDT
+678 LAEGLYEEDGQKEISD
-693 VDSGT
+693 S
-698 EAELLNNG
+698 
-706 TEADHPT
+706 EADRKQ
-713 GKREHGEK
+713 GRNADEK
-721 QNPELEQNPIEII
+721 TENHIEIT
-734 AHQKLLEFYK
+734 AHRKLLKFYK

-757 IHELIGIILRE
+757 IHELIEIILRE

-781 SRRTANLN
+781 NRRTANLN

-824 EADTVGENE
+824 EADMVGENE

-865 TRSRLVLHP
+865 TRSKMVLHP

-932 KDAAEKLED
+932 KDAPEKLEFF
-941 YRKRAELS
+941 RQQA
-949 GTMEKALPYLTR
+949 ALYAHSSDTTAIPYLTR
-961 EGAAGYLDWVLPAVL
+961 ESAAGYLDWILPAVL
-976 SYGEKYPIRIVEAA
+976 SYGDKYPVRIVEAA
-990 ELVLNEVK
+990 ELVLDEV
-998 NQIEQENGLKER
+998 EN
-1010 RKAIDE
+1010 
-1016 AETALVEQLE
+1016 QLE
-1026 DRFQQHYPYQTDILR
+1026 QNENLTERIVEIEAADTQLVGQLKQRFSQRYPYQTDILR

-1058 FEAEQED
+1058 FEAEQEE
-1065 TISAFLE
+1065 TIPAFLE

-1082 IQREEAEKG
+1082 IQRQGIVGQEAQNKAQDAGQEAESKA
-1091 SELSEVQDTGK
+1091 E
-1102 KSENIAAQKKD
+1102 QKI
-1113 PETASRGA
+1113 ESNTANRGA

-1136 ASEKSVHEQMET
+1136 TSEKSVQEQMDA
-1148 MEKAEKITPDMRALV
+1148 MEKEEKITADMRTLV
-1163 KEQIVA
+1163 KERIVA

-1182 AQQAGML
+1182 AQRMGAL

-1200 EEELESYGFGAED
+1200 EEELENYGFGAG
-1213 AGKTACCQDSV
+1213 AQ
-1224 GMDGKENKENHQEKH
+1224 MIENEVQTENAQQEIVLENVSRENHMH
-1239 EEKHEEKHQTQ
+1239 EE

-1264 EKDGI
+1264 EDDGI
-1269 VLLDYKT
+1269 TVLDYKT
-1276 DRVQRAKEL
+1276 DRVDTAQEL
-1285 VDRYETQLK
+1285 IDRYATQLK
-1294 LYADALERVFSAR
+1294 LYADALERVFAAR
-1307 KLKVKEILIYSF
+1307 KMKVKEILIYSF
-1319 SLEQLITL
+1319 RLEKLISIE

>member
-1 MKVSWT
+1 MGVSWT
-7 PEQQKVIDL
+7 TEQQQVIDL

-33 VLVERIVKM
+33 VLVERIVKI
-42 ITDKDHPVDIDHL
+42 ITDKNHPVDIDHL

-134 LLREDVLNKVLEQN
+134 LLREDVLGKVLEQN
-148 YEEPSET
+148 YEESSEA

-190 KWLDSFEGA
+190 KWLDSFVGI
-199 YRIEG
+199 YRIEN
-204 REELDHAGWLTP
+204 REELDRAEWLAP
-216 LTENIRFVLN
+216 LTQNIRFVLK
-226 DCRQLLK
+226 DCEQLLK
-233 QALDLTLQD
+233 QALAVTQQD

-248 EKAIRSDLEKYESLS
+248 EKAVRSDLEKYEGLS

-269 ELSEAL
+269 ELSVAL
-275 PNLKYD
+275 SDIKYD

-289 DGDVEKLELVK
+289 EGNPDKLELVK

-310 KKLCRQYFFCSPEM
+310 KKLCKQYFFCSPEM
-324 MIEQLTRTE
+324 MIEQLERTE
-333 PMLEEVLRLTRQ
+333 PMLEEVVRLTKQ
-345 FAEEFAAAK
+345 FADEFAAAK
-354 RGKNLV
+354 RRKNLV

-375 EETEQ
+375 EETEK

-418 RGRNNIFM
+418 RGENNIFM

-445 MQKYDSYSL
+445 MKKYDSYSL
-454 EESRAQRIDLH
+454 EESTTQRIDLH
-465 RNFRSREEVLTCTND
+465 KNFRSREEVLTCTND
-480 IFYKIMERSLGNVAY
+480 IFYKIMARSLGNVEY
-495 DAKAALYPGASYPTI
+495 DAEAALYPGASYPVS
-510 GKKETAEE
+510 A
-518 KMEQNS
+518 
-524 SDFTPEI
+524 DFIPEI

-546 SDRKTLE
+546 TAKKTLE

-562 HLMKTQPVTDKAT
+562 HLMKTQQVTDKAA

-596 ADSLVEVLNENGIPA
+596 ADSLVEVLNGNGIPA

-626 TVLSMLRILDNPR
+626 TVLSMLRLLDNPR

-651 IAGLT
+651 MAGLT

-678 LAEGLLEEDAQGSDT
+678 LAEGLYEEDGQKEISD
-693 VDSGT
+693 S
-698 EAELLNNG
+698 
-706 TEADHPT
+706 EADRKQ
-713 GKREHGEK
+713 GRNADEK
-721 QNPELEQNPIEII
+721 TENHIEIT
-734 AHQKLLEFYK
+734 AHRKLLKFYK

-757 IHELIGIILRE
+757 IHELIEIILRE

-781 SRRTANLN
+781 NRRTANLN

-824 EADTVGENE
+824 EADMVGENE

-865 TRSRLVLHP
+865 TRSKMVLHP

-932 KDAAEKLED
+932 KDAPEKLEFF
-941 YRKRAELS
+941 RQQANLS
-949 GTMEKALPYLTR
+949 KAADRPLSYLTR
-961 EGAAGYLDWVLPAVL
+961 EGASGYLDWILPAVL
-976 SYGEKYPIRIVEAA
+976 SYGDKYPVRIVEAA
-990 ELVLNEVK
+990 ELVLDEV
-998 NQIEQENGLKER
+998 EN
-1010 RKAIDE
+1010 
-1016 AETALVEQLE
+1016 QLE
-1026 DRFQQHYPYQTDILR
+1026 QNEDLTERIEEIEAADTQLVGQLKQRFSQRYPYQTDILR

-1058 FEAEQED
+1058 FEAEQEE
-1065 TISAFLE
+1065 TIPAFLE

-1082 IQREEAEKG
+1082 IQREESVE
-1091 SELSEVQDTGK
+1091 Q
-1102 KSENIAAQKKD
+1102 
-1113 PETASRGA
+1113 ETANRGA

-1136 ASEKSVHEQMET
+1136 ASEKSVHEQMEA
-1148 MEKAEKITPDMRALV
+1148 MEKEEKITADMRALV
-1163 KEQIVA
+1163 REQTVA

-1182 AQQAGML
+1182 AQRGGAL

-1200 EEELESYGFGAED
+1200 EEELERYGFGAG
-1213 AGKTACCQDSV
+1213 AQ
-1224 GMDGKENKENHQEKH
+1224 MIENEAQTENAQQEIMSENVSQENHMH
-1239 EEKHEEKHQTQ
+1239 EE

-1264 EKDGI
+1264 EDDGI
-1269 VLLDYKT
+1269 TVLDYKT
-1276 DRVQRAKEL
+1276 DRVDTAQEL
-1285 VDRYETQLK
+1285 IDRYATQLK
-1294 LYADALERVFSAR
+1294 LYADALERVFATR

-1319 SLEQLITL
+1319 RLVKLISIE

>member
-1 MKVSWT
+1 MGVSWT
-7 PEQQKVIDL
+7 TEQQQVIDL

-33 VLVERIVKM
+33 VLVERIVKI
-42 ITDKDHPVDIDHL
+42 ITDKNHPVDIDHL

-80 DEQPGDEHLLRQLT
+80 DEQPGNEHLLRQLT

-134 LLREDVLNKVLEQN
+134 LLREDVLGRVLEQN
-148 YEEPSET
+148 YEEPSEA

-190 KWLDSFEGA
+190 KWLDSFVGA
-199 YRIEG
+199 YRIET
-204 REELDHAGWLTP
+204 REELDRAEWLAP
-216 LTENIRFVLN
+216 LTQNIRFVLK
-226 DCRQLLK
+226 DCEQLLK
-233 QALDLTLQD
+233 QALAVTQQD

-248 EKAIRSDLEKYESLS
+248 EKAVRSDLEKYESLS

-269 ELSEAL
+269 ELSVAL
-275 PNLKYD
+275 SDIKYD

-289 DGDVEKLELVK
+289 EGDPDKLELVK

-310 KKLCRQYFFCSPEM
+310 KKLCKQYFFCSPEM
-324 MIEQLTRTE
+324 MIEQLERTE
-333 PMLEEVLRLTRQ
+333 PMLEEVVRLTKQ
-345 FAEEFAAAK
+345 FADEFAAAK
-354 RGKNLV
+354 RRKNLV

-375 EETEQ
+375 EETEK

-418 RGRNNIFM
+418 RGENNIFM

-445 MQKYDSYSL
+445 MKKYDSYSL
-454 EESRAQRIDLH
+454 EESTTQRIDLH
-465 RNFRSREEVLTCTND
+465 KNFRSREEVLTCTND
-480 IFYKIMERSLGNVAY
+480 IFYKIMARSLGNVEY
-495 DAKAALYPGASYPTI
+495 DAEAALYPGASYPVS
-510 GKKETAEE
+510 A
-518 KMEQNS
+518 
-524 SDFTPEI
+524 DFIPEI

-546 SDRKTLE
+546 TDKKTLE

-562 HLMKTQPVTDKAT
+562 HLMKTQQVTDKAA

-596 ADSLVEVLNENGIPA
+596 ADSLVEVLNGNGIPA

-626 TVLSMLRILDNPR
+626 TVLSMLRLLDNPR

-651 IAGLT
+651 MAGLT

-678 LAEGLLEEDAQGSDT
+678 LAEGLYEEDGQKEISD
-693 VDSGT
+693 S
-698 EAELLNNG
+698 
-706 TEADHPT
+706 EADRKQ
-713 GKREHGEK
+713 GRNADEK
-721 QNPELEQNPIEII
+721 TENHIEIT
-734 AHQKLLEFYK
+734 AHRKLLKFYK

-757 IHELIGIILRE
+757 IHELIEIILRE

-781 SRRTANLN
+781 NRRTANLN

-824 EADTVGENE
+824 EADMVGENE

-865 TRSRLVLHP
+865 TRSKMVLHP

-932 KDAAEKLED
+932 KDAAEKLEF
-941 YRKRAELS
+941 YRQQANLS
-949 GTMEKALPYLTR
+949 KAADRPLSYLTR
-961 EGAAGYLDWVLPAVL
+961 EGASGYLDWILPAVL
-976 SYGEKYPIRIVEAA
+976 SYGDKYPVRIVEAA
-990 ELVLNEVK
+990 ELVLDEV
-998 NQIEQENGLKER
+998 EN
-1010 RKAIDE
+1010 
-1016 AETALVEQLE
+1016 QLE
-1026 DRFQQHYPYQTDILR
+1026 QNEDLTERIEEIEAADTQLVGQLKQRFSQRYPYQTDILR

-1058 FEAEQED
+1058 FEAEQEE
-1065 TISAFLE
+1065 TIPAFLE

-1082 IQREEAEKG
+1082 IQREESVE
-1091 SELSEVQDTGK
+1091 Q
-1102 KSENIAAQKKD
+1102 
-1113 PETASRGA
+1113 ETANRGA

-1136 ASEKSVHEQMET
+1136 ASEKSVHEQMEA
-1148 MEKAEKITPDMRALV
+1148 MEKEEKITADMRALV
-1163 KEQIVA
+1163 REQTVA

-1182 AQQAGML
+1182 AQRGGAL

-1200 EEELESYGFGAED
+1200 EEELERYGFGAG
-1213 AGKTACCQDSV
+1213 AQ
-1224 GMDGKENKENHQEKH
+1224 MIENEAQTENAQQEIMSENVSQENHMH
-1239 EEKHEEKHQTQ
+1239 EE

-1264 EKDGI
+1264 EDDGI
-1269 VLLDYKT
+1269 TVLDYKT
-1276 DRVQRAKEL
+1276 DRVDTAQEL
-1285 VDRYETQLK
+1285 IDRYATQLK
-1294 LYADALERVFSAR
+1294 LYADALERVFATR

-1319 SLEQLITL
+1319 RLEKLISIE

>member
-1 MKVSWT
+1 MGVSWT
-7 PEQQKVIDL
+7 TEQQQVIDL

-33 VLVERIVKM
+33 VLVERIVKI
-42 ITDKDHPVDIDHL
+42 ITDKNHPVDIDHL

-134 LLREDVLNKVLEQN
+134 LLREDVLGKVLEQN
-148 YEEPSET
+148 YEEPSEA

-190 KWLDSFEGA
+190 KWLDSFVGI
-199 YRIEG
+199 YRIEN
-204 REELDHAGWLTP
+204 REELDRAEWLAP
-216 LTENIRFVLN
+216 LTQNIRFVLK
-226 DCRQLLK
+226 DCEQLLK
-233 QALDLTLQD
+233 QALAVTQQD

-248 EKAIRSDLEKYESLS
+248 EKAVRSDLEKYESLS

-269 ELSEAL
+269 ELSVAL
-275 PNLKYD
+275 SDIKYD

-289 DGDVEKLELVK
+289 EGDPDKLELVK

-310 KKLCRQYFFCSPEM
+310 KKLCKQYFFCSPEM
-324 MIEQLTRTE
+324 MIEQLERTE
-333 PMLEEVLRLTRQ
+333 PMLEEVVRLTKQ
-345 FAEEFAAAK
+345 FADEFAAAK
-354 RGKNLV
+354 RRKNLV

-375 EETEQ
+375 EETEK

-418 RGRNNIFM
+418 RGENNIFM

-445 MQKYDSYSL
+445 MKKYDSYSL
-454 EESRAQRIDLH
+454 EESTTQRIDLH
-465 RNFRSREEVLTCTND
+465 KNFRSREEVLTCTND
-480 IFYKIMERSLGNVAY
+480 IFYKIMARSLGNVEY
-495 DAKAALYPGASYPTI
+495 DAEAALYPGASYPAIEMKKTA
-510 GKKETAEE
+510 GKEETAEE
-518 KMEQNS
+518 QTKQS
-524 SDFTPEI
+524 IADFTPEI
-531 LLADSNDELLEDTEL
+531 LLADSNDELLEDTEF
-546 SDRKTLE
+546 SDKKTLE
-553 AKIVAEEIK
+553 AKIVAEEIR

-575 GTLRAAHYSDI
+575 GELRAARYSDI

-596 ADSLVEVLNENGIPA
+596 ADSLVEVLNGNGIPA

-626 TVLSMLRILDNPR
+626 TVLSMLRLLDNPR

-651 IAGLT
+651 MAGLT

-678 LAEGLLEEDAQGSDT
+678 LAEGLYEEDGQKEISD
-693 VDSGT
+693 S
-698 EAELLNNG
+698 
-706 TEADHPT
+706 EADSEADQKQGRNAD
-713 GKREHGEK
+713 GKKEDD
-721 QNPELEQNPIEII
+721 IETT
-734 AHQKLLEFYK
+734 AHRKLLKFYK
-744 KYKQLRQLVPDTP
+744 KYRQLRQLVPDTP
-757 IHELIGIILRE
+757 IHELIEIILRE

-824 EADTVGENE
+824 EADMVGENE

-865 TRSRLVLHP
+865 TRSKMVLHP

-899 AKQIDLEN
+899 AKQIELEN

-932 KDAAEKLED
+932 KDAAEKLEF
-941 YRKRAELS
+941 YRQQANLS
-949 GTMEKALPYLTR
+949 KAADRPLSYLTR
-961 EGAAGYLDWVLPAVL
+961 EGASGYLDWILPAVL
-976 SYGEKYPIRIVEAA
+976 SYGDKYPVRIVEAA
-990 ELVLNEVK
+990 ELVLDEV
-998 NQIEQENGLKER
+998 EN
-1010 RKAIDE
+1010 
-1016 AETALVEQLE
+1016 QLE
-1026 DRFQQHYPYQTDILR
+1026 QNEDLTERIEEIEAADTQLVGQLKQRFSQRYPYQVDVLR

-1051 HRAMREK
+1051 HRAMRER
-1058 FEAEQED
+1058 FEAEQEE
-1065 TISAFLE
+1065 TVPAFLE

-1082 IQREEAEKG
+1082 IQREESVE
-1091 SELSEVQDTGK
+1091 Q
-1102 KSENIAAQKKD
+1102 
-1113 PETASRGA
+1113 ETANRGA

-1136 ASEKSVHEQMET
+1136 ASEKSVQEQMEA
-1148 MEKAEKITPDMRALV
+1148 MEKEEKITADMRALV
-1163 KEQIVA
+1163 KEQTVA

-1182 AQQAGML
+1182 AQRGGAL

-1200 EEELESYGFGAED
+1200 EEELENYGFGAG
-1213 AGKTACCQDSV
+1213 AQ
-1224 GMDGKENKENHQEKH
+1224 MIENEAQTENAQQEIMSENVSQENHMH
-1239 EEKHEEKHQTQ
+1239 EE

-1264 EKDGI
+1264 EDDGI
-1269 VLLDYKT
+1269 TVLDYKT
-1276 DRVQRAKEL
+1276 DRVDTAQEL
-1285 VDRYETQLK
+1285 IDRYATQLK
-1294 LYADALERVFSAR
+1294 LYADALERVFATR

-1319 SLEQLITL
+1319 RLEKLISIE

>member
-1 MKVSWT
+1 MGVSWT
-7 PEQQKVIDL
+7 TEQQQVIDL

-33 VLVERIVKM
+33 VLVERIVKI
-42 ITDKDHPVDIDHL
+42 ITDKNHPVDIDHL

-80 DEQPGDEHLLRQLT
+80 DEQPGNEHLLRQLT

-134 LLREDVLNKVLEQN
+134 LLREDVLGRVLEQN
-148 YEEPSET
+148 YEEPSEA

-190 KWLDSFEGA
+190 KWLDSFVGI
-199 YRIEG
+199 YRIEN
-204 REELDHAGWLTP
+204 REELDRAEWLAP
-216 LTENIRFVLN
+216 LTQNIRFVLK
-226 DCRQLLK
+226 DCEQLLR
-233 QALDLTLQD
+233 QALAVTQQD

-248 EKAIRSDLEKYESLS
+248 EKAVRSDLEKYESLS

-269 ELSEAL
+269 ELSGAL
-275 PNLKYD
+275 SDIKYD

-289 DGDVEKLELVK
+289 EGDPDKLELVK

-324 MIEQLTRTE
+324 MIGQLERTE
-333 PMLEEVLRLTRQ
+333 PMLEEVVRLTKQ
-345 FAEEFAAAK
+345 FADEFAAAK
-354 RGKNLV
+354 RRKNLV

-375 EETEQ
+375 EETEK

-418 RGRNNIFM
+418 RGENNIFM

-445 MQKYDSYSL
+445 MKKYDSYSL
-454 EESRAQRIDLH
+454 EESTTQRIDLH
-465 RNFRSREEVLTCTND
+465 KNFRSREEVLTCTND
-480 IFYKIMERSLGNVAY
+480 IFYKIMVRSLGNVEY
-495 DAKAALYPGASYPTI
+495 DAEAALYPGASYPVS
-510 GKKETAEE
+510 A
-518 KMEQNS
+518 
-524 SDFTPEI
+524 DFTPEI

-546 SDRKTLE
+546 TDKKTLE

-562 HLMKTQPVTDKAT
+562 HLMKTQQVTDKAA
-575 GTLRAAHYSDI
+575 GTLRAARYSDI

-596 ADSLVEVLNENGIPA
+596 ADSLVEVLNGNGIPA

-626 TVLSMLRILDNPR
+626 TVLSMLRLLDNPR

-651 IAGLT
+651 MAGLT

-678 LAEGLLEEDAQGSDT
+678 LAEGLYEEDGQKEISD
-693 VDSGT
+693 S
-698 EAELLNNG
+698 
-706 TEADHPT
+706 EADSEADQKQGRNAD
-713 GKREHGEK
+713 GKKEDD
-721 QNPELEQNPIEII
+721 IETT
-734 AHQKLLEFYK
+734 AHRKLLKFYK
-744 KYKQLRQLVPDTP
+744 KYRQLRQLVPDTP
-757 IHELIGIILRE
+757 IHELIEIILRE

-824 EADTVGENE
+824 EADMVGENE

-865 TRSRLVLHP
+865 TRSKMVLHP

-899 AKQIDLEN
+899 AKQIELEN

-932 KDAAEKLED
+932 KDAPEKLEFF
-941 YRKRAELS
+941 RQQANLS
-949 GTMEKALPYLTR
+949 KAADRPLSYLTR
-961 EGAAGYLDWVLPAVL
+961 EGASGYLDWILPAVL
-976 SYGEKYPIRIVEAA
+976 SYGDKYPVRIVEAA
-990 ELVLNEVK
+990 ELVLDEV
-998 NQIEQENGLKER
+998 EN
-1010 RKAIDE
+1010 
-1016 AETALVEQLE
+1016 QLE
-1026 DRFQQHYPYQTDILR
+1026 QNEDLTERIEEIEAADTQLVGQLKQRFSQRYPYQVDVLR

-1051 HRAMREK
+1051 HRAMRER
-1058 FEAEQED
+1058 FEAEQEE
-1065 TISAFLE
+1065 TVPAFLE

-1082 IQREEAEKG
+1082 IQREESVE
-1091 SELSEVQDTGK
+1091 Q
-1102 KSENIAAQKKD
+1102 
-1113 PETASRGA
+1113 ETANRGA

-1136 ASEKSVHEQMET
+1136 ASEKSVQEQMEA
-1148 MEKAEKITPDMRALV
+1148 MEKEEKITADMRALV

-1169 DFVSSETGKRMAL
+1169 DFVSSETGRRMAL
-1182 AQQAGML
+1182 AQCGGAL

-1200 EEELESYGFGAED
+1200 EEELENYGFGVGSNTDSCENIYE
-1213 AGKTACCQDSV
+1213 KTDS
-1224 GMDGKENKENHQEKH
+1224 DQEKEEQKKVRH
-1239 EEKHEEKHQTQ
+1239 EE

-1276 DRVQRAKEL
+1276 DRVQQAKEL
-1285 VDRYETQLK
+1285 IDRYATQLK
-1294 LYADALERVFSAR
+1294 LYADALERVFAAR

-1319 SLEQLITL
+1319 FLEQLITL

>member
-1 MKVSWT
+1 MGVSWT
-7 PEQQKVIDL
+7 TEQQQVIDL

-33 VLVERIVKM
+33 VLVERIVKI
-42 ITDKDHPVDIDHL
+42 ITDKNHPVDIDHL

-80 DEQPGDEHLLRQLT
+80 DEQPGNEHLLRQLT

-134 LLREDVLNKVLEQN
+134 LLREDVLGRVLEQN
-148 YEEPSET
+148 YEEPSEA

-190 KWLDSFEGA
+190 KWLDSFVGI
-199 YRIEG
+199 YRIEN
-204 REELDHAGWLTP
+204 REELDRAEWLAP
-216 LTENIRFVLN
+216 LTENICFVLK
-226 DCRQLLK
+226 DCEQLLK
-233 QALDLTLQD
+233 QALAITQQD

-248 EKAIRSDLEKYESLS
+248 EKAVQSDLEKYESLS

-269 ELSEAL
+269 ELYGAL
-275 PNLKYD
+275 SDIKYD

-289 DGDVEKLELVK
+289 EGDPDKLELVK

-310 KKLCRQYFFCSPEM
+310 KKICKQYFFCSPEM
-324 MIEQLTRTE
+324 MIEQLERTE
-333 PMLEEVLRLTRQ
+333 PMLEEVVRLTKQ
-345 FAEEFAAAK
+345 FADEFAAAK
-354 RGKNLV
+354 RRKNLV

-375 EETEQ
+375 EETEK

-418 RGRNNIFM
+418 RGENNIFM

-445 MQKYDSYSL
+445 MKKYDSYSL
-454 EESRAQRIDLH
+454 EESTTQRIDLH
-465 RNFRSREEVLTCTND
+465 KNFRSREEVLTCTND
-480 IFYKIMERSLGNVAY
+480 IFYKIMVRSLGNVEY
-495 DAKAALYPGASYPTI
+495 DAEAALYPGASYPVS
-510 GKKETAEE
+510 A
-518 KMEQNS
+518 
-524 SDFTPEI
+524 DFTPEI

-546 SDRKTLE
+546 SDKKTLE
-553 AKIVAEEIK
+553 AKIVAEEIR

-575 GTLRAAHYSDI
+575 GELRAARYSDI

-596 ADSLVEVLNENGIPA
+596 ADSLVEVLNGNGIPA

-626 TVLSMLRILDNPR
+626 TVLSMLRLLDNPR

-651 IAGLT
+651 MAGLT

-678 LAEGLLEEDAQGSDT
+678 LAEGLYEEDGQKEISD
-693 VDSGT
+693 S
-698 EAELLNNG
+698 
-706 TEADHPT
+706 EADSEADQKQGRNAD
-713 GKREHGEK
+713 GKKEDD
-721 QNPELEQNPIEII
+721 IETT
-734 AHQKLLEFYK
+734 AHRKLLKFYK
-744 KYKQLRQLVPDTP
+744 KYRQLRQLVPDTP
-757 IHELIGIILRE
+757 IHELIEIILRE

-824 EADTVGENE
+824 EADMVGENE

-865 TRSRLVLHP
+865 TRSKMVLHP

-899 AKQIDLEN
+899 AKQIELEN

-932 KDAAEKLED
+932 KDAPEKLEFF
-941 YRKRAELS
+941 RQQANLS
-949 GTMEKALPYLTR
+949 KAADRPLSYLTR
-961 EGAAGYLDWVLPAVL
+961 EGASGYLDWILPAVL
-976 SYGEKYPIRIVEAA
+976 SYGDKYPVRIVEAA
-990 ELVLNEVK
+990 ELVLDEV
-998 NQIEQENGLKER
+998 EN
-1010 RKAIDE
+1010 
-1016 AETALVEQLE
+1016 QLE
-1026 DRFQQHYPYQTDILR
+1026 QNEDLTERIEEIEATDTQLVGQLKQRFSQRYPYQVEVLR

-1051 HRAMREK
+1051 HRAMRER
-1058 FEAEQED
+1058 FEAEQEE
-1065 TISAFLE
+1065 TVPAFLE

-1082 IQREEAEKG
+1082 IQREESVE
-1091 SELSEVQDTGK
+1091 Q
-1102 KSENIAAQKKD
+1102 
-1113 PETASRGA
+1113 ETANRGA

-1136 ASEKSVHEQMET
+1136 ASEKSVQEQMEA
-1148 MEKAEKITPDMRALV
+1148 MEKEEKITADMRALV

-1169 DFVSSETGKRMAL
+1169 DFVSSETGRRMAL
-1182 AQQAGML
+1182 AQCGGAL

-1200 EEELESYGFGAED
+1200 EEELENYGFGVGSNTDSCENIYE
-1213 AGKTACCQDSV
+1213 KTDS
-1224 GMDGKENKENHQEKH
+1224 DQEKEEQKKVRH
-1239 EEKHEEKHQTQ
+1239 EE

-1276 DRVQRAKEL
+1276 DRVQQAKEL
-1285 VDRYETQLK
+1285 IDRYATQLK
-1294 LYADALERVFSAR
+1294 LYADALERVFAAR

-1319 SLEQLITL
+1319 FLEQLITL

>member
-1 MKVSWT
+1 MGVSWT
-7 PEQQKVIDL
+7 TEQQKVIDL

-33 VLVERIVKM
+33 VLVERIVKI
-42 ITDKDHPVDIDHL
+42 ITDKNHPVDIDHL

-80 DEQPGDEHLLRQLT
+80 DEQPGNEHLLRQLT

-134 LLREDVLNKVLEQN
+134 LLREDVLGRVLEQN
-148 YEEPSET
+148 YEEPSEA

-190 KWLDSFEGA
+190 KWLDSFVGA
-199 YRIEG
+199 YRIET
-204 REELDHAGWLTP
+204 REELDRAEWLAP
-216 LTENIRFVLN
+216 LTENICFVLK
-226 DCRQLLK
+226 DCEQLLK
-233 QALDLTLQD
+233 QALAITQQD

-248 EKAIRSDLEKYESLS
+248 EKAVQSDLEKYDGLS
-263 KLTSFC
+263 RLTSFC
-269 ELSEAL
+269 ELSGAL
-275 PNLKYD
+275 SDIKYD

-289 DGDVEKLELVK
+289 EGDPDKLELVK

-324 MIEQLTRTE
+324 MIEQLERTE
-333 PMLEEVLRLTRQ
+333 PMLEEVVRLTKQ
-345 FAEEFAAAK
+345 FADEFAAAK
-354 RGKNLV
+354 RRKNLV

-375 EETEQ
+375 EETEK

-418 RGRNNIFM
+418 RGENNIFM

-445 MQKYDSYSL
+445 MKKYDSYSL
-454 EESRAQRIDLH
+454 EESTTQRIDLH
-465 RNFRSREEVLTCTND
+465 KNFRSREEVLTCTND
-480 IFYKIMERSLGNVAY
+480 IFYKIMARSLGNVEY
-495 DAKAALYPGASYPTI
+495 DAEAALYPGASYPVS
-510 GKKETAEE
+510 A
-518 KMEQNS
+518 
-524 SDFTPEI
+524 DFIPEI

-546 SDRKTLE
+546 TDKKTLE

-562 HLMKTQPVTDKAT
+562 HLMKTQQVTDKAA

-596 ADSLVEVLNENGIPA
+596 ADSLVEVLNGNGIPA

-626 TVLSMLRILDNPR
+626 TVLSMLRLLDNPR

-651 IAGLT
+651 MAGLT

-678 LAEGLLEEDAQGSDT
+678 LAEGLYEEDGQKEISD
-693 VDSGT
+693 S
-698 EAELLNNG
+698 
-706 TEADHPT
+706 EADRKQ
-713 GKREHGEK
+713 GRNADEK
-721 QNPELEQNPIEII
+721 TENHIEIT
-734 AHQKLLEFYK
+734 AHRKLLKFYK

-757 IHELIGIILRE
+757 IHELIEIILRE

-781 SRRTANLN
+781 NRRTANLN

-824 EADTVGENE
+824 EADMVGENE

-865 TRSRLVLHP
+865 TRSKMVLHP

-932 KDAAEKLED
+932 KDAPEKLEFF
-941 YRKRAELS
+941 RQQANLS
-949 GTMEKALPYLTR
+949 KAADRPLSYLTR
-961 EGAAGYLDWVLPAVL
+961 EGASGYLDWILPAVL
-976 SYGEKYPIRIVEAA
+976 SYGDKYPVRIVEAA
-990 ELVLNEVK
+990 ELVLDEV
-998 NQIEQENGLKER
+998 EN
-1010 RKAIDE
+1010 
-1016 AETALVEQLE
+1016 QLE
-1026 DRFQQHYPYQTDILR
+1026 QNEDLTERIEEIEAADTQLVGQLKQRFLQRYPYQVDVLR

-1058 FEAEQED
+1058 FEAEQEE
-1065 TISAFLE
+1065 TIPAFLE

-1082 IQREEAEKG
+1082 IQREESVE
-1091 SELSEVQDTGK
+1091 Q
-1102 KSENIAAQKKD
+1102 
-1113 PETASRGA
+1113 ETANRGA

-1136 ASEKSVHEQMET
+1136 ASEKSVQEQMEA
-1148 MEKAEKITPDMRALV
+1148 MEKEEKITADMRTLV
-1163 KEQIVA
+1163 KERIVA

-1182 AQQAGML
+1182 AQRMGAL

-1200 EEELESYGFGAED
+1200 EEELENYGFGAG
-1213 AGKTACCQDSV
+1213 AQ
-1224 GMDGKENKENHQEKH
+1224 MIENEVQTENAQQEIVLENVSRENHMH
-1239 EEKHEEKHQTQ
+1239 EE

-1264 EKDGI
+1264 EDDGI
-1269 VLLDYKT
+1269 IVLDYKT
-1276 DRVQRAKEL
+1276 DRVDTAQEL
-1285 VDRYETQLK
+1285 IDRYATQLK
-1294 LYADALERVFSAR
+1294 LYADALERVFATR

-1319 SLEQLITL
+1319 RLEKLISIE

>member
-1 MKVSWT
+1 MGVSWT
-7 PEQQKVIDL
+7 TEQQQVIDL

-33 VLVERIVKM
+33 VLVERIVKI
-42 ITDKDHPVDIDHL
+42 ITDKNHPVDIDHL

-80 DEQPGDEHLLRQLT
+80 DEQPGNEHLLRQLT

-134 LLREDVLNKVLEQN
+134 LLREDVLGRVLEQN
-148 YEEPSET
+148 YEEPSEA

-190 KWLDSFEGA
+190 KWLDSFVGA
-199 YRIEG
+199 YRIET
-204 REELDHAGWLTP
+204 REELDRAEWLAP
-216 LTENIRFVLN
+216 LTENICFVLK
-226 DCRQLLK
+226 DCEQLLK
-233 QALDLTLQD
+233 QALAITQQD

-248 EKAIRSDLEKYESLS
+248 EKAVQSDLEKYEGLS
-263 KLTSFC
+263 RLTSFC
-269 ELSEAL
+269 ELSGAL
-275 PNLKYD
+275 SDIKYD

-289 DGDVEKLELVK
+289 EGDPDKLELVK

-324 MIEQLTRTE
+324 MIEQLERTE
-333 PMLEEVLRLTRQ
+333 PMLEEVVRLTKQ
-345 FAEEFAAAK
+345 FADEFAAAK
-354 RGKNLV
+354 RRKNLV

-375 EETEQ
+375 EETEK

-418 RGRNNIFM
+418 RGENNIFM

-445 MQKYDSYSL
+445 MKKYDSYSL
-454 EESRAQRIDLH
+454 EESTTQRIDLH
-465 RNFRSREEVLTCTND
+465 KNFRSREEVLTCTND
-480 IFYKIMERSLGNVAY
+480 IFYKIMARSLGNVEY
-495 DAKAALYPGASYPTI
+495 DAEAALYPGASYPVS
-510 GKKETAEE
+510 A
-518 KMEQNS
+518 
-524 SDFTPEI
+524 DFIPEI

-546 SDRKTLE
+546 TDKKTLE

-562 HLMKTQPVTDKAT
+562 HLMKTQPVTDKAA
-575 GTLRAAHYSDI
+575 GELRAARYSDI

-596 ADSLVEVLNENGIPA
+596 ADSLVEVLNGNGIPA

-626 TVLSMLRILDNPR
+626 TVLSMLRLLDNPR

-651 IAGLT
+651 MAGLT

-678 LAEGLLEEDAQGSDT
+678 LAEGLYEEDGQKEISD
-693 VDSGT
+693 S
-698 EAELLNNG
+698 
-706 TEADHPT
+706 EADQKQGRNAD
-713 GKREHGEK
+713 GKKEDD
-721 QNPELEQNPIEII
+721 IETT
-734 AHQKLLEFYK
+734 AHRKLLKFYK
-744 KYKQLRQLVPDTP
+744 KYRQLRQLVPDTP
-757 IHELIGIILRE
+757 IHELIEIILRE

-824 EADTVGENE
+824 EADMVGENE

-865 TRSRLVLHP
+865 TRSKMVLHP

-932 KDAAEKLED
+932 KDAAEKLEF
-941 YRKRAELS
+941 YRQQANLS
-949 GTMEKALPYLTR
+949 KAADRPLSYLTR
-961 EGAAGYLDWVLPAVL
+961 EGASGYLDWILPAVL
-976 SYGEKYPIRIVEAA
+976 SYGDKYPVRIVEAA
-990 ELVLNEVK
+990 ELVLDEV
-998 NQIEQENGLKER
+998 EN
-1010 RKAIDE
+1010 
-1016 AETALVEQLE
+1016 QLE
-1026 DRFQQHYPYQTDILR
+1026 QNENLTERIGEIKAADPQLVGQLKQRFSQRYPYQTDILR

-1051 HRAMREK
+1051 HRAMRER
-1058 FEAEQED
+1058 FEAEQEE
-1065 TISAFLE
+1065 TVPAFLE

-1082 IQREEAEKG
+1082 IQREESVE
-1091 SELSEVQDTGK
+1091 Q
-1102 KSENIAAQKKD
+1102 
-1113 PETASRGA
+1113 ETPNRGA

-1136 ASEKSVHEQMET
+1136 ASEKSVHEQMEA
-1148 MEKAEKITPDMRALV
+1148 MEKEEKITADMRALV

-1169 DFVSSETGKRMAL
+1169 DFVSSETGRRMAL
-1182 AQQAGML
+1182 AQRGGAL

-1200 EEELESYGFGAED
+1200 EEELENYGFGVGSNTDSCENIYE
-1213 AGKTACCQDSV
+1213 KTDS
-1224 GMDGKENKENHQEKH
+1224 DQEKEEQKKVRH
-1239 EEKHEEKHQTQ
+1239 EE

-1276 DRVQRAKEL
+1276 DRVQQAKEL
-1285 VDRYETQLK
+1285 IDRYTTQLK
-1294 LYADALERVFSAR
+1294 LYADALERVFAAR

>member
-1 MKVSWT
+1 MGVSWT
-7 PEQQKVIDL
+7 TEQQQVIDL

-33 VLVERIVKM
+33 VLVERIVKI
-42 ITDKDHPVDIDHL
+42 ITDKNHPVDIDHL

-80 DEQPGDEHLLRQLT
+80 DEQPGNEHLLRQLT

-134 LLREDVLNKVLEQN
+134 LLREDVLGRVLEQN
-148 YEEPSET
+148 YEEPSEA

-190 KWLDSFEGA
+190 KWLDSFVGI
-199 YRIEG
+199 YRIEN
-204 REELDHAGWLTP
+204 REELDRAEWLAP
-216 LTENIRFVLN
+216 LTENICFVLK
-226 DCRQLLK
+226 DCEQLLK
-233 QALDLTLQD
+233 QALAVTQQD

-248 EKAIRSDLEKYESLS
+248 EKAVRSDLEKYESLS

-269 ELSEAL
+269 ELSVAL
-275 PNLKYD
+275 SDIKYD

-289 DGDVEKLELVK
+289 EGDPDKLELVK

-310 KKLCRQYFFCSPEM
+310 KKLCKQYFFCSPEM
-324 MIEQLTRTE
+324 MIEQLERTE
-333 PMLEEVLRLTRQ
+333 PMLEEVVRLTKQ
-345 FAEEFAAAK
+345 FADEFAAAK
-354 RGKNLV
+354 RRKNLV

-375 EETEQ
+375 EETEK

-418 RGRNNIFM
+418 RGENNIFM

-445 MQKYDSYSL
+445 MKKYDSYSL
-454 EESRAQRIDLH
+454 EESTTQRIDLH
-465 RNFRSREEVLTCTND
+465 KNFRSREEVLTCTND
-480 IFYKIMERSLGNVAY
+480 IFYKIMARSLGNVEY
-495 DAKAALYPGASYPTI
+495 DAEAALYPGASYPVS
-510 GKKETAEE
+510 A
-518 KMEQNS
+518 
-524 SDFTPEI
+524 DFIPEI

-546 SDRKTLE
+546 TDKKTLE

-562 HLMKTQPVTDKAT
+562 HLMKTQQVTDKAA

-596 ADSLVEVLNENGIPA
+596 ADSLVEVLNGNGIPA

-626 TVLSMLRILDNPR
+626 TVLSMLRLLDNPR

-651 IAGLT
+651 MAGLT

-678 LAEGLLEEDAQGSDT
+678 LAEGLYEEDGQKEISD
-693 VDSGT
+693 S
-698 EAELLNNG
+698 
-706 TEADHPT
+706 EADRKQ
-713 GKREHGEK
+713 GRNADEK
-721 QNPELEQNPIEII
+721 TENHIEIT
-734 AHQKLLEFYK
+734 AHRKLLKFYK

-757 IHELIGIILRE
+757 IHELIEIILRE

-781 SRRTANLN
+781 NRRTANLN

-824 EADTVGENE
+824 EADMVGENE

-865 TRSRLVLHP
+865 TRSKMVLHP

-899 AKQIDLEN
+899 AKQIELEN

-932 KDAAEKLED
+932 KDAPEKLEFF
-941 YRKRAELS
+941 RQQA
-949 GTMEKALPYLTR
+949 ALYAHSSDTTAIPYLTR
-961 EGAAGYLDWVLPAVL
+961 ESAAGYLDWILPAVL
-976 SYGEKYPIRIVEAA
+976 SYGDKYPVRIVEAA
-990 ELVLNEVK
+990 ELVLDEV
-998 NQIEQENGLKER
+998 EN
-1010 RKAIDE
+1010 
-1016 AETALVEQLE
+1016 QLE
-1026 DRFQQHYPYQTDILR
+1026 QNENLTERIVEIEAADTQLVGQLKQRFSQRYPYQTDILR

-1058 FEAEQED
+1058 FEAEQEE
-1065 TISAFLE
+1065 TIPAFLE

-1082 IQREEAEKG
+1082 IQREESVE
-1091 SELSEVQDTGK
+1091 Q
-1102 KSENIAAQKKD
+1102 
-1113 PETASRGA
+1113 ETANRGA

-1136 ASEKSVHEQMET
+1136 ASEKSVQEQMEA
-1148 MEKAEKITPDMRALV
+1148 MEKEEKITADMRALV

-1169 DFVSSETGKRMAL
+1169 DFVSSETGRRMAL
-1182 AQQAGML
+1182 AQRGGAL

-1200 EEELESYGFGAED
+1200 EEELENYGFGVGSNTDSCENIYE
-1213 AGKTACCQDSV
+1213 KTDS
-1224 GMDGKENKENHQEKH
+1224 DQEKEEQKKVRH
-1239 EEKHEEKHQTQ
+1239 EE

-1276 DRVQRAKEL
+1276 DRVQQAKEL
-1285 VDRYETQLK
+1285 IDRYETQLK
-1294 LYADALERVFSAR
+1294 LYADALERVFAAR

>member
-1 MKVSWT
+1 MRVSWT
-7 PEQQKVIDL
+7 TEQQQVIDL

-33 VLVERIVKM
+33 VLVERIVKI
-42 ITDKDHPVDIDHL
+42 ITDKNHPVDIDHL

-80 DEQPGDEHLLRQLT
+80 DEQPGNEHLLRQLT

-115 FHEIDLEPNFRIG
+115 FHEINLEPNFRIG

-134 LLREDVLNKVLEQN
+134 LLREDVLGRVLEQN
-148 YEEPSET
+148 YEEPSEA

-190 KWLDSFEGA
+190 KWLDSFVGI
-199 YRIEG
+199 YRIEN
-204 REELDHAGWLTP
+204 REELDRAEWLAP
-216 LTENIRFVLN
+216 LTENICFVLK
-226 DCRQLLK
+226 DCEQLLR
-233 QALDLTLQD
+233 QALAVTQQD

-248 EKAIRSDLEKYESLS
+248 EKAVRSDLEKYESLS

-269 ELSEAL
+269 ELSGAL
-275 PNLKYD
+275 SDIKYD

-289 DGDVEKLELVK
+289 EGDPDKLELVK

-324 MIEQLTRTE
+324 MIGQLERTE
-333 PMLEEVLRLTRQ
+333 PMLEEVVRLTKQ
-345 FAEEFAAAK
+345 FADEFAAAK
-354 RGKNLV
+354 RRKNLV

-375 EETEQ
+375 EETEK

-418 RGRNNIFM
+418 RGENNIFM

-445 MQKYDSYSL
+445 MKKYDSYSL
-454 EESRAQRIDLH
+454 EESTTQRIDLH
-465 RNFRSREEVLTCTND
+465 KNFRSREEVLTCTND
-480 IFYKIMERSLGNVAY
+480 IFYKIMARSLGNVEY
-495 DAKAALYPGASYPTI
+495 DAEAALYPGASYPVS
-510 GKKETAEE
+510 A
-518 KMEQNS
+518 
-524 SDFTPEI
+524 DFIPEI

-546 SDRKTLE
+546 TDKKTLE

-562 HLMKTQPVTDKAT
+562 HLMKTQPVTDKAA

-626 TVLSMLRILDNPR
+626 TVLSMLRLLDNPR

-651 IAGLT
+651 MAGLT

-678 LAEGLLEEDAQGSDT
+678 LAEGLYEEGGQIEISNSEEDQKQGRNADEK
-693 VDSGT
+693 T
-698 EAELLNNG
+698 EN
-706 TEADHPT
+706 H
-713 GKREHGEK
+713 
-721 QNPELEQNPIEII
+721 IETT
-734 AHQKLLEFYK
+734 AHRKLLKFYK
-744 KYKQLRQLVPDTP
+744 KYRQLRQLVPDTP
-757 IHELIGIILRE
+757 IHELIEIILRE

-781 SRRTANLN
+781 NRRTANLN

-824 EADTVGENE
+824 EADMVGENE

-865 TRSRLVLHP
+865 TRSKMVLHP

-884 GKKRIKSPTIAKKAI
+884 GKLRIKSPTIAKKAI

-932 KDAAEKLED
+932 KDAAEKLEF
-941 YRKRAELS
+941 YRQQANLS
-949 GTMEKALPYLTR
+949 KAADRPLSYLTR
-961 EGAAGYLDWVLPAVL
+961 EGASGYLDWILPAVL
-976 SYGEKYPIRIVEAA
+976 SYGDKYPVRIVEAA
-990 ELVLNEVK
+990 ELVLNEV
-998 NQIEQENGLKER
+998 EN
-1010 RKAIDE
+1010 
-1016 AETALVEQLE
+1016 QLE
-1026 DRFQQHYPYQTDILR
+1026 QNEDLTERIEEIEAADTQLVGQLKQRFSQRYPYQVDVLR

-1051 HRAMREK
+1051 HRAMRER
-1058 FEAEQED
+1058 FEAEQEE
-1065 TISAFLE
+1065 TVPAFLE

-1082 IQREEAEKG
+1082 IQREESVE
-1091 SELSEVQDTGK
+1091 Q
-1102 KSENIAAQKKD
+1102 
-1113 PETASRGA
+1113 ETANRGA

-1136 ASEKSVHEQMET
+1136 ASEKSVQEQMEA
-1148 MEKAEKITPDMRALV
+1148 MEKEEKITADMRVLV

-1169 DFVSSETGKRMAL
+1169 DFVSSETGRRMAL
-1182 AQQAGML
+1182 AQCGGAL

-1200 EEELESYGFGAED
+1200 EEELENYGFGVGSNTDSCENIYE
-1213 AGKTACCQDSV
+1213 KTDS
-1224 GMDGKENKENHQEKH
+1224 DQEKEEQKKVCH
-1239 EEKHEEKHQTQ
+1239 EE

-1276 DRVQRAKEL
+1276 DRVQQAKEL
-1285 VDRYETQLK
+1285 IDRYETQLK
-1294 LYADALERVFSAR
+1294 LYADALERVFAAR

>member
-1 MKVSWT
+1 MGVSWT
-7 PEQQKVIDL
+7 TEQQQVIDL

-33 VLVERIVKM
+33 VLVERIVKI
-42 ITDKDHPVDIDHL
+42 ITDKNHPVDIDHL

-80 DEQPGDEHLLRQLT
+80 DEQPGNEHLLRQLT

-134 LLREDVLNKVLEQN
+134 LLREDVLGRVLEQN
-148 YEEPSET
+148 YEEPSEA

-169 AALNEMILQL
+169 VALNEMILQL

-190 KWLDSFEGA
+190 KWLDSFVGA
-199 YRIEG
+199 YRIET
-204 REELDHAGWLTP
+204 REELDRAEWLAP
-216 LTENIRFVLN
+216 LTENICFVLK
-226 DCRQLLK
+226 DCEQLLK
-233 QALDLTLQD
+233 QALAITQQD

-248 EKAIRSDLEKYESLS
+248 EKAVQSDLEKYEGLS
-263 KLTSFC
+263 RLTSFC
-269 ELSEAL
+269 ELSGAL
-275 PNLKYD
+275 SDIKYD

-289 DGDVEKLELVK
+289 EGDPDKLELVK

-310 KKLCRQYFFCSPEM
+310 KKLCKQYFFCSPEM
-324 MIEQLTRTE
+324 MIEQLERTE
-333 PMLEEVLRLTRQ
+333 PMLEEVVRLTKQ
-345 FAEEFAAAK
+345 FADEFAAAK
-354 RGKNLV
+354 RRKNLV

-375 EETEQ
+375 EETEK

-418 RGRNNIFM
+418 RGENNIFM

-445 MQKYDSYSL
+445 MKKYDSYSL
-454 EESRAQRIDLH
+454 EESTTQRIDLH
-465 RNFRSREEVLTCTND
+465 KNFRSREEVLTCTND
-480 IFYKIMERSLGNVAY
+480 IFYKIMARSLGNVEY
-495 DAKAALYPGASYPTI
+495 DAEAALYPGASYPVS
-510 GKKETAEE
+510 A
-518 KMEQNS
+518 
-524 SDFTPEI
+524 DFIPEI

-546 SDRKTLE
+546 TDKKTLE

-562 HLMKTQPVTDKAT
+562 HLMKTQPVTDKAA
-575 GTLRAAHYSDI
+575 GTLRAARYSDI

-626 TVLSMLRILDNPR
+626 TVLSMLRLLDNPR

-651 IAGLT
+651 MAGLT

-678 LAEGLLEEDAQGSDT
+678 LAEGLYEEDGQKEISD
-693 VDSGT
+693 S
-698 EAELLNNG
+698 
-706 TEADHPT
+706 EADSEADQKQGRNAD
-713 GKREHGEK
+713 GKKEDD
-721 QNPELEQNPIEII
+721 IETT
-734 AHQKLLEFYK
+734 AHRKLLKFYK
-744 KYKQLRQLVPDTP
+744 KYRQLRQLVPDTP
-757 IHELIGIILRE
+757 IHELIEIILRE

-824 EADTVGENE
+824 EADMVGENE

-865 TRSRLVLHP
+865 TRSKMVLHP

-932 KDAAEKLED
+932 KDAAEKLEF
-941 YRKRAELS
+941 YRQQANLS
-949 GTMEKALPYLTR
+949 KAADRPLSYLTR
-961 EGAAGYLDWVLPAVL
+961 EGASGYLDWILPAVL
-976 SYGEKYPIRIVEAA
+976 SYGDKYPVRIVEAA
-990 ELVLNEVK
+990 ELVLDEV
-998 NQIEQENGLKER
+998 EN
-1010 RKAIDE
+1010 
-1016 AETALVEQLE
+1016 QLE
-1026 DRFQQHYPYQTDILR
+1026 QNEDLTERIEEIEAADTQLVGQLKQRFSQRYPYQTDILR

-1051 HRAMREK
+1051 HRAMRER
-1058 FEAEQED
+1058 FEAEQEE
-1065 TISAFLE
+1065 TVPAFLE

-1082 IQREEAEKG
+1082 IQREESVE
-1091 SELSEVQDTGK
+1091 Q
-1102 KSENIAAQKKD
+1102 
-1113 PETASRGA
+1113 ETANRGA

-1136 ASEKSVHEQMET
+1136 ASEKSVQEQMEA
-1148 MEKAEKITPDMRALV
+1148 MEKEEKITADMRALV

-1169 DFVSSETGKRMAL
+1169 DFVSSETGRRMAL
-1182 AQQAGML
+1182 AQCGGAL

-1200 EEELESYGFGAED
+1200 EEELENYGFGVGSNTDSCENIYE
-1213 AGKTACCQDSV
+1213 KTDS
-1224 GMDGKENKENHQEKH
+1224 DQEKEEQKKVCH
-1239 EEKHEEKHQTQ
+1239 EE

-1276 DRVQRAKEL
+1276 DRVQQAKEL
-1285 VDRYETQLK
+1285 IDRYETQLK
-1294 LYADALERVFSAR
+1294 LYADALERVFAAR

>member
-1 MKVSWT
+1 MGVSWT
-7 PEQQKVIDL
+7 TEQQQVIDL

-33 VLVERIVKM
+33 VLVERIVKI
-42 ITDKDHPVDIDHL
+42 ITDKNHPVDIDHL

-80 DEQPGDEHLLRQLT
+80 DEQPGNEHLLRQLT

-134 LLREDVLNKVLEQN
+134 LLREDVLGRVLEQN
-148 YEEPSET
+148 YEEPSEA

-190 KWLDSFEGA
+190 KWLDSFVGI
-199 YRIEG
+199 YRIEN
-204 REELDHAGWLTP
+204 REELDRAEWLAP
-216 LTENIRFVLN
+216 LTENICFVLK
-226 DCRQLLK
+226 DCEQLLK
-233 QALDLTLQD
+233 QALAITQQD

-248 EKAIRSDLEKYESLS
+248 EKAVQSDLEKYESLS

-269 ELSEAL
+269 ELYGAL
-275 PNLKYD
+275 SDIKYD

-289 DGDVEKLELVK
+289 EGDPDKLELVK

-310 KKLCRQYFFCSPEM
+310 KKICKQYFFCSPEM
-324 MIEQLTRTE
+324 MIEQLERTE
-333 PMLEEVLRLTRQ
+333 PMLEEVVRLTKQ
-345 FAEEFAAAK
+345 FADEFAAAK
-354 RGKNLV
+354 RRKNLV

-375 EETEQ
+375 EETEK

-418 RGRNNIFM
+418 RGENNIFM

-445 MQKYDSYSL
+445 MKKYDSYSL
-454 EESRAQRIDLH
+454 EESTTQRIDLH
-465 RNFRSREEVLTCTND
+465 KNFRSREEVLTCTND
-480 IFYKIMERSLGNVAY
+480 IFYKIMVRSLGNVEY
-495 DAKAALYPGASYPTI
+495 DAEAALYPGASYPVS
-510 GKKETAEE
+510 A
-518 KMEQNS
+518 
-524 SDFTPEI
+524 DFTPEI

-546 SDRKTLE
+546 SDKKTLE
-553 AKIVAEEIK
+553 AKIVAEEIR

-575 GTLRAAHYSDI
+575 GELRAARYSDI

-596 ADSLVEVLNENGIPA
+596 ADSLVEVLNGNGIPA

-626 TVLSMLRILDNPR
+626 TVLSMLRLLDNPR

-651 IAGLT
+651 MAGLT

-678 LAEGLLEEDAQGSDT
+678 LAEGLYEEDGQKEISD
-693 VDSGT
+693 S
-698 EAELLNNG
+698 
-706 TEADHPT
+706 EADSEADQKQGRNAD
-713 GKREHGEK
+713 GKKEDD
-721 QNPELEQNPIEII
+721 IETT
-734 AHQKLLEFYK
+734 AHRKLLKFYK
-744 KYKQLRQLVPDTP
+744 KYRQLRQLVPDTP
-757 IHELIGIILRE
+757 IHELIEIILCE

-824 EADTVGENE
+824 EADMVGENE

-865 TRSRLVLHP
+865 TRSKMVLHP

-899 AKQIDLEN
+899 AKQIELEN

-932 KDAAEKLED
+932 KDAPEKLEFF
-941 YRKRAELS
+941 RQQANLS
-949 GTMEKALPYLTR
+949 KAADRPLSYLTR
-961 EGAAGYLDWVLPAVL
+961 EGASGYLDWILPAVL
-976 SYGEKYPIRIVEAA
+976 SYGDKYPVRIVEAA
-990 ELVLNEVK
+990 ELVLDEV
-998 NQIEQENGLKER
+998 EN
-1010 RKAIDE
+1010 
-1016 AETALVEQLE
+1016 QLE
-1026 DRFQQHYPYQTDILR
+1026 QNEDLTERIEEIEAADTQLVGQLKQRFSQRYPYQVDVLR

-1051 HRAMREK
+1051 HRAMRER
-1058 FEAEQED
+1058 FEAEQEE
-1065 TISAFLE
+1065 TVPAFLE

-1082 IQREEAEKG
+1082 IQREESVE
-1091 SELSEVQDTGK
+1091 Q
-1102 KSENIAAQKKD
+1102 
-1113 PETASRGA
+1113 ETANRGA

-1136 ASEKSVHEQMET
+1136 ASEKSVQEQMEA
-1148 MEKAEKITPDMRALV
+1148 MEKEEKITADMRALV

-1169 DFVSSETGKRMAL
+1169 DFVSSETGRRMAL
-1182 AQQAGML
+1182 AQCGGAL

-1200 EEELESYGFGAED
+1200 EEELENYGFGVGSNTDSCENIYE
-1213 AGKTACCQDSV
+1213 KTDS
-1224 GMDGKENKENHQEKH
+1224 DQEKEEQKKVRH
-1239 EEKHEEKHQTQ
+1239 EE

-1276 DRVQRAKEL
+1276 DRVQQAKEL
-1285 VDRYETQLK
+1285 IDRYATQLK
-1294 LYADALERVFSAR
+1294 LYADALERVFAAR

-1319 SLEQLITL
+1319 FLEQLITL

>member
-1 MKVSWT
+1 MGVSWT
-7 PEQQKVIDL
+7 TEQQQVIDL

-33 VLVERIVKM
+33 VLVERIVKI
-42 ITDKDHPVDIDHL
+42 ITDKNHPVDIDHL

-80 DEQPGDEHLLRQLT
+80 DEQPGNEHLLRQLT

-134 LLREDVLNKVLEQN
+134 LLREDVLGRVLEQN
-148 YEEPSET
+148 YEEPSEA

-190 KWLDSFEGA
+190 KWLDSFVGA
-199 YRIEG
+199 YRIET
-204 REELDHAGWLTP
+204 REELDRAEWLAP
-216 LTENIRFVLN
+216 LTENICFVLK
-226 DCRQLLK
+226 DCEQLLK
-233 QALDLTLQD
+233 QALAITQQD

-248 EKAIRSDLEKYESLS
+248 EKAVQSDLEKYEGLS
-263 KLTSFC
+263 RLTSFC
-269 ELSEAL
+269 ELSGAL
-275 PNLKYD
+275 SDIKYD

-289 DGDVEKLELVK
+289 EGDPDKLELVK

-324 MIEQLTRTE
+324 MIEQLERTE
-333 PMLEEVLRLTRQ
+333 PMLEEVVRLTKQ
-345 FAEEFAAAK
+345 FADEFAAAK
-354 RGKNLV
+354 RRKNLV

-375 EETEQ
+375 EETEK

-418 RGRNNIFM
+418 RGENNIFM

-445 MQKYDSYSL
+445 MKKYDSYSL
-454 EESRAQRIDLH
+454 KESTTQRIDLH
-465 RNFRSREEVLTCTND
+465 KNFRSREEVLTCTND
-480 IFYKIMERSLGNVAY
+480 IFYKIMVRSLGNVEY
-495 DAKAALYPGASYPTI
+495 DAEAALYPGASYPVS
-510 GKKETAEE
+510 A
-518 KMEQNS
+518 
-524 SDFTPEI
+524 DFTPEI
-531 LLADSNDELLEDTEL
+531 LLAGSNDELLEDTEL
-546 SDRKTLE
+546 TDKKTLE

-562 HLMKTQPVTDKAT
+562 HLMKTQPVTDKAA

-596 ADSLVEVLNENGIPA
+596 EDSLVEVLNENGIPA

-626 TVLSMLRILDNPR
+626 TVLSMLRLLDNPR

-651 IAGLT
+651 MAGLT

-678 LAEGLLEEDAQGSDT
+678 LAEGLYEEGGQIEISNSEEDQKQGRNADEK
-693 VDSGT
+693 T
-698 EAELLNNG
+698 EN
-706 TEADHPT
+706 H
-713 GKREHGEK
+713 
-721 QNPELEQNPIEII
+721 IEIT
-734 AHQKLLEFYK
+734 AHRKLLKFYK

-757 IHELIGIILRE
+757 IHELIEIILRE

-781 SRRTANLN
+781 NRRTANLN

-824 EADTVGENE
+824 EADMVGENE

-865 TRSRLVLHP
+865 TRSKMVLHP

-932 KDAAEKLED
+932 KDAPEKLEFF
-941 YRKRAELS
+941 RQQANLS
-949 GTMEKALPYLTR
+949 KAADRPLSYLTR
-961 EGAAGYLDWVLPAVL
+961 EGASGYLDWILPAVL
-976 SYGEKYPIRIVEAA
+976 SYGDKYPVRIVEAA
-990 ELVLNEVK
+990 ELVLDEV
-998 NQIEQENGLKER
+998 EN
-1010 RKAIDE
+1010 
-1016 AETALVEQLE
+1016 QLE
-1026 DRFQQHYPYQTDILR
+1026 QNEDLTERIEEIEAADTQLVGQLKQRFSQRYPYQTDILR

-1058 FEAEQED
+1058 FEAEQEE
-1065 TISAFLE
+1065 TIPAFLE

-1082 IQREEAEKG
+1082 IQREESVE
-1091 SELSEVQDTGK
+1091 Q
-1102 KSENIAAQKKD
+1102 
-1113 PETASRGA
+1113 ETANRGA

-1136 ASEKSVHEQMET
+1136 ASEKSVHEQMEA
-1148 MEKAEKITPDMRALV
+1148 MEKEEKITADMRAFV
-1163 KEQIVA
+1163 REQTVA

-1182 AQQAGML
+1182 AQRGGAL

-1200 EEELESYGFGAED
+1200 EEELERYGFGAG
-1213 AGKTACCQDSV
+1213 AQ
-1224 GMDGKENKENHQEKH
+1224 MIENEAQTENAQQEIMSENVSQENHMH
-1239 EEKHEEKHQTQ
+1239 EE

-1264 EKDGI
+1264 EDDGI
-1269 VLLDYKT
+1269 TVLDYKT
-1276 DRVQRAKEL
+1276 DRVDTAQEL
-1285 VDRYETQLK
+1285 IDRYATQLK
-1294 LYADALERVFSAR
+1294 LYADALERVFATR

-1319 SLEQLITL
+1319 RLVKLISIE

>member
-1 MKVSWT
+1 MGVSWT
-7 PEQQKVIDL
+7 TEQQQVIDL

-33 VLVERIVKM
+33 VLVERIVKI
-42 ITDKDHPVDIDHL
+42 ITDKNHPVDIDHL

-80 DEQPGDEHLLRQLT
+80 DEQPGNEHLLRQLT

-134 LLREDVLNKVLEQN
+134 LLREDVLGRVLEQN
-148 YEEPSET
+148 YEEPSEA

-190 KWLDSFEGA
+190 KWLDSFVGA
-199 YRIEG
+199 YRIET
-204 REELDHAGWLTP
+204 REELDRAEWFAP
-216 LTENIRFVLN
+216 LTENICFVLK
-226 DCRQLLK
+226 DCEQLLK
-233 QALDLTLQD
+233 QALAITQQD

-248 EKAIRSDLEKYESLS
+248 EKAVQSDLEKYEGLS
-263 KLTSFC
+263 RLTSFC
-269 ELSEAL
+269 ELSGAL
-275 PNLKYD
+275 SDIKYD

-289 DGDVEKLELVK
+289 EGDPDKLELVK

-310 KKLCRQYFFCSPEM
+310 KKLCKQYFFCSPEM
-324 MIEQLTRTE
+324 MIEQLERTE
-333 PMLEEVLRLTRQ
+333 PMLEEVVRLTKQ
-345 FAEEFAAAK
+345 FADEFAAAK
-354 RGKNLV
+354 RRKNLV

-375 EETEQ
+375 EETEK

-418 RGRNNIFM
+418 RGENNIFM

-445 MQKYDSYSL
+445 MKKYDSYSL
-454 EESRAQRIDLH
+454 EESTTQRIDLH
-465 RNFRSREEVLTCTND
+465 KNFRSREEVLTCTND
-480 IFYKIMERSLGNVAY
+480 IFYKIMARSLGNVEY
-495 DAKAALYPGASYPTI
+495 DAEAALYPGASYPVS
-510 GKKETAEE
+510 A
-518 KMEQNS
+518 
-524 SDFTPEI
+524 DFIPEI

-546 SDRKTLE
+546 TDKKTLE

-562 HLMKTQPVTDKAT
+562 HLMKTQQVTDKAA

-596 ADSLVEVLNENGIPA
+596 ADSLVEVLNGNGIPA

-626 TVLSMLRILDNPR
+626 TVLSMLRLLDNPR

-651 IAGLT
+651 MAGLT

-678 LAEGLLEEDAQGSDT
+678 LAEGLYEEDGQKEISD
-693 VDSGT
+693 S
-698 EAELLNNG
+698 
-706 TEADHPT
+706 EADRKQ
-713 GKREHGEK
+713 GRNADEK
-721 QNPELEQNPIEII
+721 TENHIEIT
-734 AHQKLLEFYK
+734 AHRKLLKFYK

-757 IHELIGIILRE
+757 IHELIEIILRE

-781 SRRTANLN
+781 NRRTANLN

-824 EADTVGENE
+824 EADMVGENE

-865 TRSRLVLHP
+865 TRSKMVLHP

-884 GKKRIKSPTIAKKAI
+884 GKKRIKSPTIVKKAI

-932 KDAAEKLED
+932 KDAAEKLEF
-941 YRKRAELS
+941 YRQQANLS
-949 GTMEKALPYLTR
+949 KAADRPLSYLTR
-961 EGAAGYLDWVLPAVL
+961 EGASGYLDWILPAVL
-976 SYGEKYPIRIVEAA
+976 SYGDKYPVRIVEAA
-990 ELVLNEVK
+990 ELVLDEV
-998 NQIEQENGLKER
+998 EN
-1010 RKAIDE
+1010 
-1016 AETALVEQLE
+1016 QLE
-1026 DRFQQHYPYQTDILR
+1026 QNEDLTERIKEIEAADTQLVGQLKQRFLQRYPYQVDVLR

-1051 HRAMREK
+1051 HRAMRER
-1058 FEAEQED
+1058 FEAEQEE
-1065 TISAFLE
+1065 TVPAFLE

-1082 IQREEAEKG
+1082 IQREESVE
-1091 SELSEVQDTGK
+1091 Q
-1102 KSENIAAQKKD
+1102 
-1113 PETASRGA
+1113 ETPNRGA

-1136 ASEKSVHEQMET
+1136 ASEKSVYEQMEA
-1148 MEKAEKITPDMRALV
+1148 MEKEEKITADMRALV
-1163 KEQIVA
+1163 KEQTVA

-1182 AQQAGML
+1182 AQRGGAL

-1200 EEELESYGFGAED
+1200 EEELENYGFGVGSNTDSCENIYE
-1213 AGKTACCQDSV
+1213 KTDS
-1224 GMDGKENKENHQEKH
+1224 DQEKEEQKKVRH
-1239 EEKHEEKHQTQ
+1239 EE

-1276 DRVQRAKEL
+1276 DRVQQAKEL
-1285 VDRYETQLK
+1285 IDRYATQLK
-1294 LYADALERVFSAR
+1294 LYADALERVFAAR

>member
-1 MKVSWT
+1 MGVSWT
-7 PEQQKVIDL
+7 TEQQQVIDL

-33 VLVERIVKM
+33 VLVERIVKI
-42 ITDKDHPVDIDHL
+42 ITDKNHPVDIDHL

-134 LLREDVLNKVLEQN
+134 LLREDVLGKVLEQN
-148 YEEPSET
+148 YEEPSEA

-190 KWLDSFEGA
+190 KWLDSFVGI
-199 YRIEG
+199 YRIEN
-204 REELDHAGWLTP
+204 REELDRAEWLAP
-216 LTENIRFVLN
+216 LTQNIRFVLK
-226 DCRQLLK
+226 DCEQLLK
-233 QALDLTLQD
+233 QALAVTQQD

-248 EKAIRSDLEKYESLS
+248 EKAVRSDLEKYESLS

-269 ELSEAL
+269 ELSVAL
-275 PNLKYD
+275 SDIKYD

-289 DGDVEKLELVK
+289 EGDPDKLELVK

-310 KKLCRQYFFCSPEM
+310 KKLCKQYFFCSPEM
-324 MIEQLTRTE
+324 MIEQLERTE
-333 PMLEEVLRLTRQ
+333 PMLEEVVRLTKQ
-345 FAEEFAAAK
+345 FADEFAAAK
-354 RGKNLV
+354 RRKNLV

-375 EETEQ
+375 EETEK

-418 RGRNNIFM
+418 RGENNIFM

-445 MQKYDSYSL
+445 MKKYDSYSL
-454 EESRAQRIDLH
+454 EESTTQRIDLH
-465 RNFRSREEVLTCTND
+465 KNFRSREEVLTCTND
-480 IFYKIMERSLGNVAY
+480 IFYKIMARSLGNVEY
-495 DAKAALYPGASYPTI
+495 DAEAALYPGASYPVS
-510 GKKETAEE
+510 A
-518 KMEQNS
+518 
-524 SDFTPEI
+524 DFIPEI

-546 SDRKTLE
+546 TDKKTLE

-562 HLMKTQPVTDKAT
+562 HLMKTQPVTDKAA

-626 TVLSMLRILDNPR
+626 TVLSMLRLLDNPR

-651 IAGLT
+651 MAGLT

-678 LAEGLLEEDAQGSDT
+678 LAEGLYEEDGQKEISD
-693 VDSGT
+693 S
-698 EAELLNNG
+698 
-706 TEADHPT
+706 EADRKQ
-713 GKREHGEK
+713 GRNADEK
-721 QNPELEQNPIEII
+721 TEDDIEST
-734 AHQKLLEFYK
+734 AHRKLLKFYK
-744 KYKQLRQLVPDTP
+744 KYRQLRQLVPDTP
-757 IHELIGIILRE
+757 IHELIEIILRE

-781 SRRTANLN
+781 NRRTANLN

-824 EADTVGENE
+824 EADMVGENE

-865 TRSRLVLHP
+865 TRSKMVLHP

-932 KDAAEKLED
+932 KDAPEKLEFF
-941 YRKRAELS
+941 RQQANLS
-949 GTMEKALPYLTR
+949 KAADRPLSYLTR
-961 EGAAGYLDWVLPAVL
+961 EGASGYLDWILPAVL
-976 SYGEKYPIRIVEAA
+976 SYGDKYPVRIVEAA
-990 ELVLNEVK
+990 ELVLDEV
-998 NQIEQENGLKER
+998 EN
-1010 RKAIDE
+1010 
-1016 AETALVEQLE
+1016 QLE
-1026 DRFQQHYPYQTDILR
+1026 QNEDLTERIGEIKAADPQLVGQLKQRFSQRYPYQVDVLR

-1058 FEAEQED
+1058 FEAEQEE
-1065 TISAFLE
+1065 TIPAFLE

-1082 IQREEAEKG
+1082 IQRQGIVEQEAQNKAQDAGQEAESKA
-1091 SELSEVQDTGK
+1091 E
-1102 KSENIAAQKKD
+1102 QKI
-1113 PETASRGA
+1113 ESNTANRGA

-1136 ASEKSVHEQMET
+1136 ASEKSVQEQMEA
-1148 MEKAEKITPDMRALV
+1148 MEKEEKITADMRALV
-1163 KEQIVA
+1163 KVQTVA

-1182 AQQAGML
+1182 AQRMGAL

-1200 EEELESYGFGAED
+1200 EEELERYGFGAG
-1213 AGKTACCQDSV
+1213 AQ
-1224 GMDGKENKENHQEKH
+1224 MIENEAQTENAQQEIMSENVSQENHMH
-1239 EEKHEEKHQTQ
+1239 EE

-1264 EKDGI
+1264 EDDGI
-1269 VLLDYKT
+1269 TVLDYKT
-1276 DRVQRAKEL
+1276 DRVDTAQEL
-1285 VDRYETQLK
+1285 IDRYATQLK
-1294 LYADALERVFSAR
+1294 LYADALERVFATR

-1319 SLEQLITL
+1319 RLEKLISIE

>member
-1 MKVSWT
+1 MGVSWT
-7 PEQQKVIDL
+7 TEQQQVIDL

-33 VLVERIVKM
+33 VLVERIVKI
-42 ITDKDHPVDIDHL
+42 ITDKNHPVDIDHL

-134 LLREDVLNKVLEQN
+134 LLREDVLGKVLEQN
-148 YEEPSET
+148 YEEPSEA

-190 KWLDSFEGA
+190 KWLDSFVGI
-199 YRIEG
+199 YRIEN
-204 REELDHAGWLTP
+204 REELDRAEWLAP
-216 LTENIRFVLN
+216 LTQNIRFVLK
-226 DCRQLLK
+226 DCEQLLK
-233 QALDLTLQD
+233 QALAVTQQD

-248 EKAIRSDLEKYESLS
+248 EKAVRSDLEKYESLS

-269 ELSEAL
+269 ELSVAL
-275 PNLKYD
+275 SDIKYD

-289 DGDVEKLELVK
+289 EGDPDKLELVK

-310 KKLCRQYFFCSPEM
+310 KKLCKQYFFCSPEM
-324 MIEQLTRTE
+324 MIEQLERTE
-333 PMLEEVLRLTRQ
+333 PMLEEVVRLTKQ
-345 FAEEFAAAK
+345 FADEFAAAK
-354 RGKNLV
+354 RRKNLV

-375 EETEQ
+375 EETEK

-418 RGRNNIFM
+418 RGENNIFM

-445 MQKYDSYSL
+445 MKKYDSYSL
-454 EESRAQRIDLH
+454 EESTTQRIDLH
-465 RNFRSREEVLTCTND
+465 KNFRSREEVLTCTND
-480 IFYKIMERSLGNVAY
+480 IFYKIMARSLGNVEY
-495 DAKAALYPGASYPTI
+495 DAEAALYPGASYPVS
-510 GKKETAEE
+510 A
-518 KMEQNS
+518 
-524 SDFTPEI
+524 DFIPEI

-546 SDRKTLE
+546 TDKKTLE

-562 HLMKTQPVTDKAT
+562 HLMKTQQVTDKAA

-596 ADSLVEVLNENGIPA
+596 ADSLVEVLNGNGIPA

-626 TVLSMLRILDNPR
+626 TVLSMLRLLDNPR

-651 IAGLT
+651 MAGLT

-678 LAEGLLEEDAQGSDT
+678 LAEGLYEEDGQKEISD
-693 VDSGT
+693 S
-698 EAELLNNG
+698 
-706 TEADHPT
+706 EADRKQ
-713 GKREHGEK
+713 GRNADEK
-721 QNPELEQNPIEII
+721 TENHIEIT
-734 AHQKLLEFYK
+734 AHRKLLKFYK
-744 KYKQLRQLVPDTP
+744 KYRQLRQLVPDTP
-757 IHELIGIILRE
+757 IHELIEIILRE

-781 SRRTANLN
+781 NRRTANLN

-824 EADTVGENE
+824 EADMVGENE

-865 TRSRLVLHP
+865 TRSKMVLHP

-932 KDAAEKLED
+932 KDAPEKLEFF
-941 YRKRAELS
+941 RQQA
-949 GTMEKALPYLTR
+949 ALYAHSSDTTAIPYLTR
-961 EGAAGYLDWVLPAVL
+961 ESAAGYLDWVLPAVL
-976 SYGEKYPIRIVEAA
+976 SYGEKYPVRIVEAA
-990 ELVLNEVK
+990 ELVLDEV
-998 NQIEQENGLKER
+998 EN
-1010 RKAIDE
+1010 
-1016 AETALVEQLE
+1016 QLE
-1026 DRFQQHYPYQTDILR
+1026 QNENLTERIVEIEAADTQMVGQLKQRFSQRYPYQTDILR

-1058 FEAEQED
+1058 FEAEQEE
-1065 TISAFLE
+1065 TVPAFLE

-1082 IQREEAEKG
+1082 IQRQEKITPDQNVSG
-1091 SELSEVQDTGK
+1091 QGVQV
-1102 KSENIAAQKKD
+1102 N
-1113 PETASRGA
+1113 RGA

-1136 ASEKSVHEQMET
+1136 TSEKSVQEQMDA
-1148 MEKAEKITPDMRALV
+1148 MEKEEKITADMRTLV

-1169 DFVSSETGKRMAL
+1169 DFASSETGRRMAL
-1182 AQQAGML
+1182 AQCGGAL

-1200 EEELESYGFGAED
+1200 EEELENYGFGAG
-1213 AGKTACCQDSV
+1213 AQ
-1224 GMDGKENKENHQEKH
+1224 MIENEVQTENAQQEIVLENVSRENHMH
-1239 EEKHEEKHQTQ
+1239 EE

-1264 EKDGI
+1264 EDDGI
-1269 VLLDYKT
+1269 TVLDYKT
-1276 DRVQRAKEL
+1276 DRVDTAQEL
-1285 VDRYETQLK
+1285 IDRYATQLK
-1294 LYADALERVFSAR
+1294 LYADALERVFATR

-1319 SLEQLITL
+1319 RLEKLISIE